1 MKKHLLFL
9 LACLF
14 LMTGTVMAKIVKGR
28 VIDSSDKEPIV
39 GASIFVKSTKQGT
52 ITDIEG
58 HFSLEIPDNVK
69 TITVSFVGMTTREV
83 AITPGEMTIEL
94 TAESQALDE
103 VVVVAYGTQKKSSI
117 TGAITQVRNEELL
130 KRPVTSV
137 TSALEGSTPG
147 ITVTGNYGSPGSDP
161 TVLIRGIGTVNG
173 STSPLYVIDG
183 VPYGG
188 NISDLNMEDIETMS
202 ILKDAASAALYGNRA
217 SNGVILITTK
227 KSKSERIQFN
237 FKTNQGWY
245 ERALPE
251 YERTNPFQFMEV
263 EYQNAANAFVHGGGD
278 RTDKQAILNAVNSTL
293 IPDRLYVNIFN
304 KPDDQLFTLDGKM
317 AADASIIDGYAG
329 DLDWFDQATRKGY
342 RSEYQFS
349 GSGATSK
356 SDYYFSLSYLD
367 ENGYMKDSGF
377 DRLTGRMAVNI
388 KPVKWLRAG
397 MSINAS
403 HQKFQNTSNGVGD
416 GSSSYSNPFYFC
428 RYMAPIYPVHSHY
441 TETGT
446 VYDNAGTPIQVNKGD
461 YVLDGAGNPQ
471 WDGGSY
477 IIYDQNGNP
486 QEVIT
491 RNQNRDRHVIWESEL
506 NDSRTIRNTL
516 NGIGY
521 LDLVLPYGFTATLKA
536 NVNTRNSDYY
546 KYENA
551 VIGDARGTVSEDG
564 SISGRNGALA
574 KTLYTYKNWTLQ
586 EQLRWNMTY
595 NDRHNIEVLLG
606 HENYSYRYDYTYTS
620 KTNEAFPNRYALSN
634 FSEMASISGY
644 KTRYRTESYLARV
657 QYGYDNRYNIEAS
670 FRRDGSSRFGKKHR
684 WGTFPSVSVAWR
696 ASQEKWFPKN
706 DYINDLKVRAGYGV
720 TGSQASVGN
729 YSYLASYNTSV
740 YPFGISSGNQTAL
753 VSSTLANPYI
763 HWEEVAQT
771 NIGFDASLF
780 NSRVMFSFDA
790 YLKET
795 RDMLVKASIPITS
808 GFEDTTTTY
817 TNAGKVR
824 NQGIEMSLH
833 TINLTGELGW
843 ETNLTATYNKN
854 KIKDLNSDVPY
865 YINQINNSYVT
876 MLAKDYPINV
886 FYGYVTDGIF
896 QNQSEVNT
904 HAVQPGAEPGD
915 IRFRDLNNDGV
926 INDSDRTVIGNPNPS
941 WLFSMNNSLSYKG
954 FELSVF
960 LQGIAGNKIYNAN
973 NIDNTGMAAAYNQ
986 TTDVLKRWQGE
997 GTSNSMPRAV
1007 FGDPNQNTRVS
1018 DRFVE
1023 NGSYLRLKNITLSYT
1038 FPKQWLQKAQIEN
1051 ARLSL
1056 SCENVATI
1064 TGYSGFDPEVGINGI
1079 DQNRYPISRT
1089 FSLGLNFNF

>member
-1 MKKHLLFL
+1 MQKYKMPISRLRMMVCLIGMLLPMCMF
-9 LACLF
+9 AQQITVQGVVKDQ
-14 LMTGTVMAKIVKGR
+14 TGETVI
-28 VIDSSDKEPIV
+28 
-39 GASIFVKSTKQGT
+39 GASVMEKGTTNGT
-52 ITDIEG
+52 ITGIDG
-58 HFSLEIPDNVK
+58 DFSLNMSPNGTLV
-69 TITVSFVGMTTREV
+69 VSFVGYKTQEV
-83 AITPGEMTIEL
+83 QVKGQKQLQVVLSEDAEM
-94 TAESQALDE
+94 LDE
-103 VVVVAYGTQKKSSI
+103 VVVIGYGTMKKSDL
-117 TGAITQVRNEELL
+117 TGAVSSIGN
-130 KRPVTSV
+130 KDIKDSPVSNLGQAIQGKISGV
-137 TSALEGSTPG
+137 QIVDAGKPG
-147 ITVTGNYGSPGSDP
+147 DNVSIK
-161 TVLIRGIGTVNG
+161 IRGLG
-173 STSPLYVIDG
+173 SINNCDPLVVIDG
-183 VPYGG
+183 VPTDLGL
-188 NISDLNMEDIETMS
+188 SSLNMADVERLDV
-202 ILKDAASAALYGNRA
+202 LKDASATAIYGSRGA
-217 SNGVILITTK
+217 NGVVMITTK
-227 KSKSERIQFN
+227 RGTEGKGKLAVSANYSF
-237 FKTNQGWY
+237 
-245 ERALPE
+245 
-251 YERTNPFQFMEV
+251 
-263 EYQNAANAFVHGGGD
+263 QNATNVPSL
-278 RTDKQAILNAVNSTL
+278 LNAAQYAELSNDMMVNSGRNPNPEWANPSELGAGTDWMDEL
-293 IPDRLYVNIFN
+293 LRTGVMQNYTVSYSGGNEKSHYYVSGGFLDQSGIVKSVNYRRFTFQSNSDAQVLKWLKFSNNITFS
-304 KPDDQLFTLDGKM
+304 
-317 AADASIIDGYAG
+317 AD
-329 DLDWFDQATRKGY
+329 TKK
-342 RSEYQFS
+342 S
-349 GSGATSK
+349 GS
-356 SDYYFSLSYLD
+356 Y
-367 ENGYMKDSGF
+367 
-377 DRLTGRMAVNI
+377 NI
-388 KPVKWLRAG
+388 
-397 MSINAS
+397 
-403 HQKFQNTSNGVGD
+403 GD
-416 GSSSYSNPFYFC
+416 
-428 RYMAPIYPVHSHY
+428 ALKALPIYPVK
-441 TETGT
+441 
-446 VYDNAGTPIQVNKGD
+446 N
-461 YVLDGAGNPQ
+461 
-471 WDGGSY
+471 
-477 IIYDQNGNP
+477 
-486 QEVIT
+486 
-491 RNQNRDRHVIWESEL
+491 
-506 NDSRTIRNTL
+506 
-516 NGIGY
+516 
-521 LDLVLPYGFTATLKA
+521 
-536 NVNTRNSDYY
+536 
-546 KYENA
+546 
-551 VIGDARGTVSEDG
+551 EDG
-564 SISGRNGALA
+564 SWSGPDGNSEWYGSTRNPIGPTELNKSQTDGYNFLANLTAELTFTKWLKFKSTFGYDAKFWFIDNFTPKYNWKPTPTEETSRYKSDNKSFTYLWDNYFLFDHTFAEKHRVGLMAGMSAQWNTNDYLNAQKNVFMFDNVHEMDNGEEMYAIGGNETEWALLSYMA
-574 KTLYTYKNWTLQ
+574 
-586 EQLRWNMTY
+586 R
-595 NDRHNIEVLLG
+595 V
-606 HENYSYRYDYTYTS
+606 NYSYEDRYLLTAT
-620 KTNEAFPNRYALSN
+620 
-634 FSEMASISGY
+634 I
-644 KTRYRTESYLARV
+644 
-657 QYGYDNRYNIEAS
+657 
-670 FRRDGSSRFGKKHR
+670 RRDGSSRFGKKHR

-960 LQGIAGNKIYNAN
+960 LQGIAGKKIYNAN

>member
-1 MKKHLLFL
+1 MQKYKMPISRLRMMVCLIGMLLPMCMF
-9 LACLF
+9 AQQITVQGVVKDQ
-14 LMTGTVMAKIVKGR
+14 TGETVI
-28 VIDSSDKEPIV
+28 
-39 GASIFVKSTKQGT
+39 GASVMEKGTTNGT
-52 ITDIEG
+52 ITGIDG
-58 HFSLEIPDNVK
+58 DFSLNMSPNGTLV
-69 TITVSFVGMTTREV
+69 VSFVGYKTQEV
-83 AITPGEMTIEL
+83 QVKGQKQLQVVLSEDAEM
-94 TAESQALDE
+94 LDE
-103 VVVVAYGTQKKSSI
+103 VVVIGYGTMKKSDL
-117 TGAITQVRNEELL
+117 TGAVSSIGN
-130 KRPVTSV
+130 KDIKDSPVSNLGQAIQGKISGV
-137 TSALEGSTPG
+137 QIVDAGKPG
-147 ITVTGNYGSPGSDP
+147 DNVSIK
-161 TVLIRGIGTVNG
+161 IRGLG
-173 STSPLYVIDG
+173 SINNCDPLVVIDG
-183 VPYGG
+183 VPTDLGL
-188 NISDLNMEDIETMS
+188 SSLNMADVERLDV
-202 ILKDAASAALYGNRA
+202 LKDASATAIYGSRGA
-217 SNGVILITTK
+217 NGVVMITTK
-227 KSKSERIQFN
+227 RGTEGKGKLAVSANYSF
-237 FKTNQGWY
+237 
-245 ERALPE
+245 
-251 YERTNPFQFMEV
+251 
-263 EYQNAANAFVHGGGD
+263 QNATNVPSL
-278 RTDKQAILNAVNSTL
+278 LNAAQYAELSNDMMVNSGRNPNPEWANPSELGAGTDWMDEL
-293 IPDRLYVNIFN
+293 LRTGVMQNYTVSYSGGNEKSHYYVSGGFLDQSGIVKSVNYRRFTFQSNSDAQVLKWLKFSNNITFS
-304 KPDDQLFTLDGKM
+304 
-317 AADASIIDGYAG
+317 AD
-329 DLDWFDQATRKGY
+329 TKK
-342 RSEYQFS
+342 S
-349 GSGATSK
+349 GS
-356 SDYYFSLSYLD
+356 Y
-367 ENGYMKDSGF
+367 
-377 DRLTGRMAVNI
+377 NI
-388 KPVKWLRAG
+388 
-397 MSINAS
+397 
-403 HQKFQNTSNGVGD
+403 GD
-416 GSSSYSNPFYFC
+416 
-428 RYMAPIYPVHSHY
+428 ALKALPIYPVK
-441 TETGT
+441 
-446 VYDNAGTPIQVNKGD
+446 N
-461 YVLDGAGNPQ
+461 
-471 WDGGSY
+471 
-477 IIYDQNGNP
+477 
-486 QEVIT
+486 
-491 RNQNRDRHVIWESEL
+491 
-506 NDSRTIRNTL
+506 
-516 NGIGY
+516 
-521 LDLVLPYGFTATLKA
+521 
-536 NVNTRNSDYY
+536 
-546 KYENA
+546 
-551 VIGDARGTVSEDG
+551 EDG
-564 SISGRNGALA
+564 SWSGPDGNSEWYGSTRNPIGPTELNKSQTDGYNFLANLTAELTFTKWLKFKSTFGYDAKFWFIDNFTPKYNWKPTPTEETSRYKSDNKSFTYLWDNYFLFDHTFSEKHRVGLMAGMSAQWNTNDYLNAQKNVFMFDNVHEMDNGEEMYAVGGNETEWALLSYMA
-574 KTLYTYKNWTLQ
+574 
-586 EQLRWNMTY
+586 R
-595 NDRHNIEVLLG
+595 V
-606 HENYSYRYDYTYTS
+606 NYSYEDRYLLTAT
-620 KTNEAFPNRYALSN
+620 
-634 FSEMASISGY
+634 I
-644 KTRYRTESYLARV
+644 
-657 QYGYDNRYNIEAS
+657 
-670 FRRDGSSRFGKKHR
+670 RRDGSSRFGKKHR

>member
-1 MKKHLLFL
+1 MQKYKMPISRLRMMVCLIGMLLPMCMF
-9 LACLF
+9 AQQITVQGVVKDQ
-14 LMTGTVMAKIVKGR
+14 TGETVI
-28 VIDSSDKEPIV
+28 
-39 GASIFVKSTKQGT
+39 GASVMEKGTTNGT
-52 ITDIEG
+52 ITGIDG
-58 HFSLEIPDNVK
+58 DFSLNMSPNGTLV
-69 TITVSFVGMTTREV
+69 VSFVGYKTQEV
-83 AITPGEMTIEL
+83 QVKGQKQLQVVLSEDAEM
-94 TAESQALDE
+94 LDE
-103 VVVVAYGTQKKSSI
+103 VVVIGYGTMKKSDL
-117 TGAITQVRNEELL
+117 TGAVSSIGN
-130 KRPVTSV
+130 KDIKDSPVSNLGQAIQGKISGV
-137 TSALEGSTPG
+137 QIVDAGKPG
-147 ITVTGNYGSPGSDP
+147 DNVSIK
-161 TVLIRGIGTVNG
+161 IRGLG
-173 STSPLYVIDG
+173 SINNCDPLVVIDG
-183 VPYGG
+183 VPTDLGL
-188 NISDLNMEDIETMS
+188 SSLNMADVERLDV
-202 ILKDAASAALYGNRA
+202 LKDASATAIYGSRGA
-217 SNGVILITTK
+217 NGVVMITTK
-227 KSKSERIQFN
+227 RGTEGKGKLAVSANYSF
-237 FKTNQGWY
+237 
-245 ERALPE
+245 
-251 YERTNPFQFMEV
+251 
-263 EYQNAANAFVHGGGD
+263 QNATNVPSL
-278 RTDKQAILNAVNSTL
+278 LNAAQYAELSNDMMVNSGRNPNPEWANPSELGAGTDWMDEL
-293 IPDRLYVNIFN
+293 LRTGVMQNYTVSYSGGNEKSHYYVSGGFLDQSGIVKSVNYRRFTFQSNSDAQVLKWLKFSNNITFS
-304 KPDDQLFTLDGKM
+304 
-317 AADASIIDGYAG
+317 AD
-329 DLDWFDQATRKGY
+329 TKK
-342 RSEYQFS
+342 S
-349 GSGATSK
+349 GS
-356 SDYYFSLSYLD
+356 Y
-367 ENGYMKDSGF
+367 
-377 DRLTGRMAVNI
+377 NI
-388 KPVKWLRAG
+388 
-397 MSINAS
+397 
-403 HQKFQNTSNGVGD
+403 GD
-416 GSSSYSNPFYFC
+416 
-428 RYMAPIYPVHSHY
+428 ALKALPIYPVK
-441 TETGT
+441 
-446 VYDNAGTPIQVNKGD
+446 N
-461 YVLDGAGNPQ
+461 
-471 WDGGSY
+471 
-477 IIYDQNGNP
+477 
-486 QEVIT
+486 
-491 RNQNRDRHVIWESEL
+491 
-506 NDSRTIRNTL
+506 
-516 NGIGY
+516 
-521 LDLVLPYGFTATLKA
+521 
-536 NVNTRNSDYY
+536 
-546 KYENA
+546 
-551 VIGDARGTVSEDG
+551 EDG
-564 SISGRNGALA
+564 SWSGPDGNSEWYGSTRNPIGPTELNKSQTDGYNFLANLTAELTFTKWLKFKSTFGYDAKFWFIDNFTPKYNWKPTPTEETSRYKSDNKSFTYLWDNYFLFDHTFAGKHRVGLMAGMSAQWNTNDYLNAQKNVFMFDNVHEMDNGEEMYAIGGNETEWALLSYMA
-574 KTLYTYKNWTLQ
+574 
-586 EQLRWNMTY
+586 R
-595 NDRHNIEVLLG
+595 V
-606 HENYSYRYDYTYTS
+606 NYSYEDRYLLTAT
-620 KTNEAFPNRYALSN
+620 
-634 FSEMASISGY
+634 I
-644 KTRYRTESYLARV
+644 
-657 QYGYDNRYNIEAS
+657 
-670 FRRDGSSRFGKKHR
+670 RRDGSSRFGKKHR

>member
-1 MKKHLLFL
+1 MQKYKMPISRLRMMVCLIGMLLPMCMF
-9 LACLF
+9 AQQITVQGVVKDQ
-14 LMTGTVMAKIVKGR
+14 TGETVI
-28 VIDSSDKEPIV
+28 
-39 GASIFVKSTKQGT
+39 GASVMEKGTTNGT
-52 ITDIEG
+52 ITGIDG
-58 HFSLEIPDNVK
+58 DFSLNMSPNGTLV
-69 TITVSFVGMTTREV
+69 VSFVGYKTQEV
-83 AITPGEMTIEL
+83 QVKGQKQLQVVLSEDAEM
-94 TAESQALDE
+94 LDE
-103 VVVVAYGTQKKSSI
+103 VVVIGYGTMKKSDL
-117 TGAITQVRNEELL
+117 TGAVSSIGN
-130 KRPVTSV
+130 KDIKDSPVSNLGQAIQGKISGV
-137 TSALEGSTPG
+137 QIVDAGKPG
-147 ITVTGNYGSPGSDP
+147 DNVSIK
-161 TVLIRGIGTVNG
+161 IRGLG
-173 STSPLYVIDG
+173 SINNCDPLVVIDG
-183 VPYGG
+183 VPTDLGL
-188 NISDLNMEDIETMS
+188 SSLNMADVERLDV
-202 ILKDAASAALYGNRA
+202 LKDASATAIYGSRGA
-217 SNGVILITTK
+217 NGVVMITTK
-227 KSKSERIQFN
+227 RGTEGKGKLAVSANYSF
-237 FKTNQGWY
+237 
-245 ERALPE
+245 
-251 YERTNPFQFMEV
+251 
-263 EYQNAANAFVHGGGD
+263 QNATNVPSL
-278 RTDKQAILNAVNSTL
+278 LNAAQYAELSNDMMVNSGRNPNPEWANPSELGAGTDWMDEL
-293 IPDRLYVNIFN
+293 LRTGVMQNYTVSYSGGNEKSHYYVSGGFLDQSGIVKSVNYRRFTFQSNSDAQVLKWLKFSNNITFS
-304 KPDDQLFTLDGKM
+304 
-317 AADASIIDGYAG
+317 AD
-329 DLDWFDQATRKGY
+329 TKK
-342 RSEYQFS
+342 S
-349 GSGATSK
+349 GS
-356 SDYYFSLSYLD
+356 Y
-367 ENGYMKDSGF
+367 
-377 DRLTGRMAVNI
+377 NI
-388 KPVKWLRAG
+388 
-397 MSINAS
+397 
-403 HQKFQNTSNGVGD
+403 GD
-416 GSSSYSNPFYFC
+416 
-428 RYMAPIYPVHSHY
+428 ALKALPIYPVK
-441 TETGT
+441 
-446 VYDNAGTPIQVNKGD
+446 N
-461 YVLDGAGNPQ
+461 
-471 WDGGSY
+471 
-477 IIYDQNGNP
+477 
-486 QEVIT
+486 
-491 RNQNRDRHVIWESEL
+491 
-506 NDSRTIRNTL
+506 
-516 NGIGY
+516 
-521 LDLVLPYGFTATLKA
+521 
-536 NVNTRNSDYY
+536 
-546 KYENA
+546 
-551 VIGDARGTVSEDG
+551 EDG
-564 SISGRNGALA
+564 SWSGPDGNSEWYGSTRNPIGPTELNKSQTDGYNFLANLTAELTFTKWLKFKSTFGYDAKFWFIDNFTPKYNWKPTPTEETSRYKSDNKSFTYLWDNYFLFDHTFAEKHRVGLMAGMSAQWNTNDYLNAQKNVFMFDNVHEMDNGEEMYAIGGNETEWALLSYMA
-574 KTLYTYKNWTLQ
+574 
-586 EQLRWNMTY
+586 R
-595 NDRHNIEVLLG
+595 V
-606 HENYSYRYDYTYTS
+606 NYSYEDRYLLTAT
-620 KTNEAFPNRYALSN
+620 
-634 FSEMASISGY
+634 I
-644 KTRYRTESYLARV
+644 
-657 QYGYDNRYNIEAS
+657 
-670 FRRDGSSRFGKKHR
+670 RRDGSSRFGKKHR

-843 ETNLTATYNKN
+843 ETNLTATYNMN

>member
-1 MKKHLLFL
+1 MQKYKMPISRLRMMVCLIGMLLPMCMF
-9 LACLF
+9 AQQITVQGVVKDQ
-14 LMTGTVMAKIVKGR
+14 TGETVI
-28 VIDSSDKEPIV
+28 
-39 GASIFVKSTKQGT
+39 GASVMEKGTTNGT
-52 ITDIEG
+52 ITGIDG
-58 HFSLEIPDNVK
+58 DFSLNMSPNGTLV
-69 TITVSFVGMTTREV
+69 VSFVGYKTQEV
-83 AITPGEMTIEL
+83 QVKGQKQLQVVLSEDAEM
-94 TAESQALDE
+94 LDE
-103 VVVVAYGTQKKSSI
+103 VVVIGYGTMKKSDL
-117 TGAITQVRNEELL
+117 TGAVSSIGN
-130 KRPVTSV
+130 KDIKDSPVSNLGQAIQGKISGV
-137 TSALEGSTPG
+137 QIVDAGKPG
-147 ITVTGNYGSPGSDP
+147 DNVSIK
-161 TVLIRGIGTVNG
+161 IRGLG
-173 STSPLYVIDG
+173 SINNCDPLVVIDG
-183 VPYGG
+183 VPTDLGL
-188 NISDLNMEDIETMS
+188 SSLNMADVERLDV
-202 ILKDAASAALYGNRA
+202 LKDASATAIYGSRGA
-217 SNGVILITTK
+217 NGVVMITTK
-227 KSKSERIQFN
+227 RGTEGKGKLAVSANYSF
-237 FKTNQGWY
+237 
-245 ERALPE
+245 
-251 YERTNPFQFMEV
+251 
-263 EYQNAANAFVHGGGD
+263 QNATNVPSL
-278 RTDKQAILNAVNSTL
+278 LNAAQYAELSNDMMVNSGRNPNPEWANPSELGAGTDWMYEL
-293 IPDRLYVNIFN
+293 LRTGVMQNYTVSYSGGNEKSHYYVSGGFLDQSGIVKSVNYRRFTFQSNSDAQVLKWLKFSNNITFS
-304 KPDDQLFTLDGKM
+304 
-317 AADASIIDGYAG
+317 AD
-329 DLDWFDQATRKGY
+329 TKK
-342 RSEYQFS
+342 S
-349 GSGATSK
+349 GS
-356 SDYYFSLSYLD
+356 Y
-367 ENGYMKDSGF
+367 
-377 DRLTGRMAVNI
+377 NI
-388 KPVKWLRAG
+388 
-397 MSINAS
+397 
-403 HQKFQNTSNGVGD
+403 GD
-416 GSSSYSNPFYFC
+416 
-428 RYMAPIYPVHSHY
+428 ALKALPIYPVK
-441 TETGT
+441 
-446 VYDNAGTPIQVNKGD
+446 N
-461 YVLDGAGNPQ
+461 
-471 WDGGSY
+471 
-477 IIYDQNGNP
+477 
-486 QEVIT
+486 
-491 RNQNRDRHVIWESEL
+491 
-506 NDSRTIRNTL
+506 
-516 NGIGY
+516 
-521 LDLVLPYGFTATLKA
+521 
-536 NVNTRNSDYY
+536 
-546 KYENA
+546 
-551 VIGDARGTVSEDG
+551 EDG
-564 SISGRNGALA
+564 SWSGPDGNSEWYGSTRNPIGPTELNKSQTDGYNFLANLTAELTFTKWLKFKSTFGYDAKFWFIDNFTPKYNWKPTPTEETSRYKSDNKSFTYLWDNYFLFDHTFAEKHRVGLMAGMSAQWNTNDYLNAQKNVFMFDNVHEMDNGEEMYAIGGNETEWALLSYMA
-574 KTLYTYKNWTLQ
+574 
-586 EQLRWNMTY
+586 R
-595 NDRHNIEVLLG
+595 V
-606 HENYSYRYDYTYTS
+606 NYSYEDRYLLTAT
-620 KTNEAFPNRYALSN
+620 
-634 FSEMASISGY
+634 I
-644 KTRYRTESYLARV
+644 
-657 QYGYDNRYNIEAS
+657 
-670 FRRDGSSRFGKKHR
+670 RRDGSSRFGKKHR

-780 NSRVMFSFDA
+780 NSRVMFSVDA

>member
-1 MKKHLLFL
+1 MQKYKMPISRLRMMVCLIGMLLPMCMF
-9 LACLF
+9 AQQITVQGVVKDQ
-14 LMTGTVMAKIVKGR
+14 TGETVI
-28 VIDSSDKEPIV
+28 
-39 GASIFVKSTKQGT
+39 GASVMEKGTTNGT
-52 ITDIEG
+52 ITGIDG
-58 HFSLEIPDNVK
+58 DFSLNMSPNGTLV
-69 TITVSFVGMTTREV
+69 VSFVGYKTQEV
-83 AITPGEMTIEL
+83 QVKGQKQLQVVLSEDAEM
-94 TAESQALDE
+94 LDE
-103 VVVVAYGTQKKSSI
+103 VVVIGYGTMKKSDL
-117 TGAITQVRNEELL
+117 TGAVSSIGN
-130 KRPVTSV
+130 KDIKDSPVSNLGQAIQGKISGV
-137 TSALEGSTPG
+137 QIVDAGKPG
-147 ITVTGNYGSPGSDP
+147 DNVSIK
-161 TVLIRGIGTVNG
+161 IRGLG
-173 STSPLYVIDG
+173 SINNCDPLVVIDG
-183 VPYGG
+183 VPTDLGL
-188 NISDLNMEDIETMS
+188 SSLNMADVERLDV
-202 ILKDAASAALYGNRA
+202 LKDASATAIYGSRGA
-217 SNGVILITTK
+217 NGVVMITTK
-227 KSKSERIQFN
+227 RGTEGKGKLAVSANYSF
-237 FKTNQGWY
+237 
-245 ERALPE
+245 
-251 YERTNPFQFMEV
+251 
-263 EYQNAANAFVHGGGD
+263 QNATNVPSL
-278 RTDKQAILNAVNSTL
+278 LNAAQYAELSNDMMVNSGRNPNPEWANPSELGAGTDWMDEL
-293 IPDRLYVNIFN
+293 LRTGVMQNYTVSYSGGNEKSHYYVSGGFLDQSGIVKSVNYRRFTFQSNSDAQVLKWLKFSNNITFS
-304 KPDDQLFTLDGKM
+304 
-317 AADASIIDGYAG
+317 AD
-329 DLDWFDQATRKGY
+329 TKK
-342 RSEYQFS
+342 S
-349 GSGATSK
+349 GS
-356 SDYYFSLSYLD
+356 Y
-367 ENGYMKDSGF
+367 
-377 DRLTGRMAVNI
+377 NI
-388 KPVKWLRAG
+388 
-397 MSINAS
+397 
-403 HQKFQNTSNGVGD
+403 GD
-416 GSSSYSNPFYFC
+416 
-428 RYMAPIYPVHSHY
+428 ALKALPIYPVK
-441 TETGT
+441 
-446 VYDNAGTPIQVNKGD
+446 N
-461 YVLDGAGNPQ
+461 
-471 WDGGSY
+471 
-477 IIYDQNGNP
+477 
-486 QEVIT
+486 
-491 RNQNRDRHVIWESEL
+491 
-506 NDSRTIRNTL
+506 
-516 NGIGY
+516 
-521 LDLVLPYGFTATLKA
+521 
-536 NVNTRNSDYY
+536 
-546 KYENA
+546 
-551 VIGDARGTVSEDG
+551 EDG
-564 SISGRNGALA
+564 SWSGPDGNSEWYGSTRNPIGPTELNKSQTDGYNFLANLTAELTFTKWLKFKSTFGYDAKFWFIDNFTPKYNWKPTPTEETSRYKSDNKSFTYLWDNYFLFDHTFAEKHRVGLMAGMSAQWNTNDYLNAQKNVFMFDNVHEMDNGEEMYAIGGNETEWALLSYMA
-574 KTLYTYKNWTLQ
+574 
-586 EQLRWNMTY
+586 R
-595 NDRHNIEVLLG
+595 V
-606 HENYSYRYDYTYTS
+606 NYSYEDRYLLTAT
-620 KTNEAFPNRYALSN
+620 
-634 FSEMASISGY
+634 I
-644 KTRYRTESYLARV
+644 
-657 QYGYDNRYNIEAS
+657 
-670 FRRDGSSRFGKKHR
+670 RRDGSSRFGKKHR

-780 NSRVMFSFDA
+780 NSRVMFSFDV

-1038 FPKQWLQKAQIEN
+1038 FPKQWLQKTQIEN

>member
-1 MKKHLLFL
+1 MQKYKMPISRLRMMVCLIGMLLPMCIF
-9 LACLF
+9 AQQITVQGVVKDQ
-14 LMTGTVMAKIVKGR
+14 TGETVI
-28 VIDSSDKEPIV
+28 
-39 GASIFVKSTKQGT
+39 GASVMEKGTTNGT
-52 ITDIEG
+52 ITGIDG
-58 HFSLEIPDNVK
+58 DFSLNMSSNGTLV
-69 TITVSFVGMTTREV
+69 VSFVGYKTQEV
-83 AITPGEMTIEL
+83 QVKGQKQLQVVLSEDAEM
-94 TAESQALDE
+94 LDE
-103 VVVVAYGTQKKSSI
+103 VVVIGYGTMKKSDL
-117 TGAITQVRNEELL
+117 TGAVSSIGN
-130 KRPVTSV
+130 KDIKDSPVSNLGQAIQGKISGV
-137 TSALEGSTPG
+137 QIVDAGKPG
-147 ITVTGNYGSPGSDP
+147 DNVSIK
-161 TVLIRGIGTVNG
+161 IRGLG
-173 STSPLYVIDG
+173 SINNCDPLVVIDG
-183 VPYGG
+183 VPTDLGL
-188 NISDLNMEDIETMS
+188 SSLNMADVERLDV
-202 ILKDAASAALYGNRA
+202 LKDASATAIYGSRGA
-217 SNGVILITTK
+217 NGVVMITTK
-227 KSKSERIQFN
+227 RGTEGKGKLAVSANYSF
-237 FKTNQGWY
+237 
-245 ERALPE
+245 
-251 YERTNPFQFMEV
+251 
-263 EYQNAANAFVHGGGD
+263 QNATNVPSL
-278 RTDKQAILNAVNSTL
+278 LNAAQYAELSNDMMVNSGRNPNPEWANPSELGAGTDWMDEL
-293 IPDRLYVNIFN
+293 LRTGVMQNYTVSYSGGNEKSHYYVSGGFLDQSGIVKSVNYRRFTFQSNSDAQVLKWLKFSNNITFS
-304 KPDDQLFTLDGKM
+304 
-317 AADASIIDGYAG
+317 AD
-329 DLDWFDQATRKGY
+329 TKK
-342 RSEYQFS
+342 S
-349 GSGATSK
+349 GS
-356 SDYYFSLSYLD
+356 Y
-367 ENGYMKDSGF
+367 
-377 DRLTGRMAVNI
+377 NI
-388 KPVKWLRAG
+388 
-397 MSINAS
+397 
-403 HQKFQNTSNGVGD
+403 GD
-416 GSSSYSNPFYFC
+416 
-428 RYMAPIYPVHSHY
+428 ALKALPIYPVK
-441 TETGT
+441 
-446 VYDNAGTPIQVNKGD
+446 N
-461 YVLDGAGNPQ
+461 
-471 WDGGSY
+471 
-477 IIYDQNGNP
+477 
-486 QEVIT
+486 
-491 RNQNRDRHVIWESEL
+491 
-506 NDSRTIRNTL
+506 
-516 NGIGY
+516 
-521 LDLVLPYGFTATLKA
+521 
-536 NVNTRNSDYY
+536 
-546 KYENA
+546 
-551 VIGDARGTVSEDG
+551 EDG
-564 SISGRNGALA
+564 SWSGPDGNSEWSGSTRNPIGPTELNKSQTDGYNFLANLTAELTFTKWLKFKSTFGYDAKFWFIDNFTPKYNWKPTPTEETSRYKSDNKSFTYLWDNYFLFDHTFAEKHRVGLMAGMSAQWNTNDYLNAQKNVFMFDNVHEMDNGEEMYAIGGNETEWALLSYMA
-574 KTLYTYKNWTLQ
+574 
-586 EQLRWNMTY
+586 R
-595 NDRHNIEVLLG
+595 V
-606 HENYSYRYDYTYTS
+606 NYSYEDRYLLTAT
-620 KTNEAFPNRYALSN
+620 
-634 FSEMASISGY
+634 I
-644 KTRYRTESYLARV
+644 
-657 QYGYDNRYNIEAS
+657 
-670 FRRDGSSRFGKKHR
+670 RRDGSSRFGKKHR

>member
-1 MKKHLLFL
+1 MQKYKMPISRLRMMVCLIGMLLPMCIF
-9 LACLF
+9 AQQITVQGVVKDQ
-14 LMTGTVMAKIVKGR
+14 TGETVI
-28 VIDSSDKEPIV
+28 
-39 GASIFVKSTKQGT
+39 GASVMEKGTTNGT
-52 ITDIEG
+52 ITGIDG
-58 HFSLEIPDNVK
+58 DFSLNMSSNGTLV
-69 TITVSFVGMTTREV
+69 VSFVGYKTQEV
-83 AITPGEMTIEL
+83 QVKGQKQLQVVLSEDAEM
-94 TAESQALDE
+94 LDE
-103 VVVVAYGTQKKSSI
+103 VVVIGYGTMKKSDL
-117 TGAITQVRNEELL
+117 TGAVSSIGN
-130 KRPVTSV
+130 KDIKDSPVSNLGQAIQGKISGV
-137 TSALEGSTPG
+137 QIVDAGKPG
-147 ITVTGNYGSPGSDP
+147 DNVSIK
-161 TVLIRGIGTVNG
+161 IRGLG
-173 STSPLYVIDG
+173 SINNCDPLVVIDG
-183 VPYGG
+183 VPTDLGL
-188 NISDLNMEDIETMS
+188 SSLNMADVERLDV
-202 ILKDAASAALYGNRA
+202 LKDASATAIYGSRGA
-217 SNGVILITTK
+217 NGVVMITTK
-227 KSKSERIQFN
+227 RGTEGKGKLAVSANYSF
-237 FKTNQGWY
+237 
-245 ERALPE
+245 
-251 YERTNPFQFMEV
+251 
-263 EYQNAANAFVHGGGD
+263 QNATNVPSL
-278 RTDKQAILNAVNSTL
+278 LNAAQYAELSNDMMVNSGRNPNPEWANPSELGAGTDWMDEL
-293 IPDRLYVNIFN
+293 LRTGVMQNYTVSYSGGNEKSHYYVSGGFLDQSGIVKSVNYRRFTFQSNSDAQVLKWLKFSNNITFS
-304 KPDDQLFTLDGKM
+304 
-317 AADASIIDGYAG
+317 AD
-329 DLDWFDQATRKGY
+329 TKK
-342 RSEYQFS
+342 S
-349 GSGATSK
+349 GS
-356 SDYYFSLSYLD
+356 Y
-367 ENGYMKDSGF
+367 
-377 DRLTGRMAVNI
+377 NI
-388 KPVKWLRAG
+388 
-397 MSINAS
+397 
-403 HQKFQNTSNGVGD
+403 GD
-416 GSSSYSNPFYFC
+416 
-428 RYMAPIYPVHSHY
+428 ALKALPIYPVK
-441 TETGT
+441 
-446 VYDNAGTPIQVNKGD
+446 N
-461 YVLDGAGNPQ
+461 
-471 WDGGSY
+471 
-477 IIYDQNGNP
+477 
-486 QEVIT
+486 
-491 RNQNRDRHVIWESEL
+491 
-506 NDSRTIRNTL
+506 
-516 NGIGY
+516 
-521 LDLVLPYGFTATLKA
+521 
-536 NVNTRNSDYY
+536 
-546 KYENA
+546 
-551 VIGDARGTVSEDG
+551 EDG
-564 SISGRNGALA
+564 SWSGPDGNSEWYGSTRNPIGPTELNKSQTDGYNFLANLTAELTFTKWLKFKSTFGYDAKFWFIDNFTPKYNWKPTPTEETSRYKSDNKSFTYLWDNYFLFDHTFAEKHRVGLMAGMSAQWNTNDYLNAQKNVFMFDNVHEMDNGEEMYAIGGNETEWALLSYMA
-574 KTLYTYKNWTLQ
+574 
-586 EQLRWNMTY
+586 R
-595 NDRHNIEVLLG
+595 V
-606 HENYSYRYDYTYTS
+606 NYSYEDRYLLTAT
-620 KTNEAFPNRYALSN
+620 
-634 FSEMASISGY
+634 I
-644 KTRYRTESYLARV
+644 
-657 QYGYDNRYNIEAS
+657 
-670 FRRDGSSRFGKKHR
+670 RRDGSSRFGKKHR

-904 HAVQPGAEPGD
+904 HAVQPGAELGD

>member
-1 MKKHLLFL
+1 MQKYKMPISRLRMMVCLIGLLLPMCMF
-9 LACLF
+9 AQQITVQGVVKDQ
-14 LMTGTVMAKIVKGR
+14 TGETVI
-28 VIDSSDKEPIV
+28 
-39 GASIFVKSTKQGT
+39 GASVMEKGTTNGT
-52 ITDIEG
+52 ITGIDG
-58 HFSLEIPDNVK
+58 DFSLNMSSNGTLV
-69 TITVSFVGMTTREV
+69 VSFVGYKTQEV
-83 AITPGEMTIEL
+83 QVKGQKQLQVVLSEDAEM
-94 TAESQALDE
+94 LDE
-103 VVVVAYGTQKKSSI
+103 VVVIGYGTMKKSDL
-117 TGAITQVRNEELL
+117 TGAVSSIGN
-130 KRPVTSV
+130 KDIKDSPVSNLGQAIQGKISGV
-137 TSALEGSTPG
+137 QIVDAGKPG
-147 ITVTGNYGSPGSDP
+147 DNVSIK
-161 TVLIRGIGTVNG
+161 IRGLG
-173 STSPLYVIDG
+173 SINNCDPLVVIDG
-183 VPYGG
+183 VPTDLGL
-188 NISDLNMEDIETMS
+188 SSLNMADVERLDV
-202 ILKDAASAALYGNRA
+202 LKDASATAIYGSRGA
-217 SNGVILITTK
+217 NGVVMITTK
-227 KSKSERIQFN
+227 RGTEGKGKLAVSANYSF
-237 FKTNQGWY
+237 
-245 ERALPE
+245 
-251 YERTNPFQFMEV
+251 
-263 EYQNAANAFVHGGGD
+263 QNATNVPSL
-278 RTDKQAILNAVNSTL
+278 LNAAQYAELSNDMMVNSGRNPNPEWANPSELGAGTDWMDEL
-293 IPDRLYVNIFN
+293 LRTGVMQNYTVSYSGGNEKSHYYVSGGFLDQSGIVKSVNYRRFTFQSNSDAQVLKWLKFSNNITFS
-304 KPDDQLFTLDGKM
+304 
-317 AADASIIDGYAG
+317 AD
-329 DLDWFDQATRKGY
+329 TKK
-342 RSEYQFS
+342 S
-349 GSGATSK
+349 GS
-356 SDYYFSLSYLD
+356 Y
-367 ENGYMKDSGF
+367 
-377 DRLTGRMAVNI
+377 NI
-388 KPVKWLRAG
+388 
-397 MSINAS
+397 
-403 HQKFQNTSNGVGD
+403 GD
-416 GSSSYSNPFYFC
+416 
-428 RYMAPIYPVHSHY
+428 ALKALPIYPVK
-441 TETGT
+441 
-446 VYDNAGTPIQVNKGD
+446 N
-461 YVLDGAGNPQ
+461 
-471 WDGGSY
+471 
-477 IIYDQNGNP
+477 
-486 QEVIT
+486 
-491 RNQNRDRHVIWESEL
+491 
-506 NDSRTIRNTL
+506 
-516 NGIGY
+516 
-521 LDLVLPYGFTATLKA
+521 
-536 NVNTRNSDYY
+536 
-546 KYENA
+546 
-551 VIGDARGTVSEDG
+551 EDG
-564 SISGRNGALA
+564 SWSGPDGNSEWYGSTRNPIGPTELNKSQTDGYNFLANLTAELTFTKWLKFKSTFGYDAKFWFIDNFTPKYNWKPTPTEETSRYKSDNKSFTYLWDNYFLFDHTFAEKHRVGLMAGMSAQWNTNDYLNAQKNVFMFDNVHEMDNGEEMYAIGGNETEWALLSYMA
-574 KTLYTYKNWTLQ
+574 
-586 EQLRWNMTY
+586 R
-595 NDRHNIEVLLG
+595 V
-606 HENYSYRYDYTYTS
+606 NYSYEDRYLLTAT
-620 KTNEAFPNRYALSN
+620 
-634 FSEMASISGY
+634 I
-644 KTRYRTESYLARV
+644 
-657 QYGYDNRYNIEAS
+657 
-670 FRRDGSSRFGKKHR
+670 RRDGSSRFGKKHR

>member
-1 MKKHLLFL
+1 MQKYKMPISRLRMMVCLIGMLLPMCMF
-9 LACLF
+9 AQQITVQGVVKDQ
-14 LMTGTVMAKIVKGR
+14 TGETVI
-28 VIDSSDKEPIV
+28 
-39 GASIFVKSTKQGT
+39 GASVMEKGTTNGT
-52 ITDIEG
+52 ITGIDG
-58 HFSLEIPDNVK
+58 DFSLNMSPNGTLV
-69 TITVSFVGMTTREV
+69 VSFVGYKTQEV
-83 AITPGEMTIEL
+83 QVKGQKQLQVVLSEDAEM
-94 TAESQALDE
+94 LDE
-103 VVVVAYGTQKKSSI
+103 VVVIGYGTMKKSDL
-117 TGAITQVRNEELL
+117 TGAVSSIGN
-130 KRPVTSV
+130 KDIKDSPVSNLGQAIQGKISGV
-137 TSALEGSTPG
+137 QIVDAGKPG
-147 ITVTGNYGSPGSDP
+147 DNVSIK
-161 TVLIRGIGTVNG
+161 IRGLG
-173 STSPLYVIDG
+173 SINNCDPLVVIDG
-183 VPYGG
+183 VPTDLGL
-188 NISDLNMEDIETMS
+188 SSLNMADVERLDV
-202 ILKDAASAALYGNRA
+202 LKDASATAIYGSRGA
-217 SNGVILITTK
+217 NGVVMITTK
-227 KSKSERIQFN
+227 RGTEGKGKLAVSANYSF
-237 FKTNQGWY
+237 
-245 ERALPE
+245 
-251 YERTNPFQFMEV
+251 
-263 EYQNAANAFVHGGGD
+263 QNATNVPSL
-278 RTDKQAILNAVNSTL
+278 LNAAQYAELSNDMMVNSGRNPNPEWANPSELGAGTDWMDEL
-293 IPDRLYVNIFN
+293 LRTGVMQNYTVSYSGGNEKSHYYVSGGFLDQSGIVKSVNYRRFTFQSNSDAQVLKWLKFSNNITFS
-304 KPDDQLFTLDGKM
+304 
-317 AADASIIDGYAG
+317 AD
-329 DLDWFDQATRKGY
+329 TKK
-342 RSEYQFS
+342 S
-349 GSGATSK
+349 GS
-356 SDYYFSLSYLD
+356 Y
-367 ENGYMKDSGF
+367 
-377 DRLTGRMAVNI
+377 NI
-388 KPVKWLRAG
+388 
-397 MSINAS
+397 
-403 HQKFQNTSNGVGD
+403 GD
-416 GSSSYSNPFYFC
+416 
-428 RYMAPIYPVHSHY
+428 ALKALPIYPVK
-441 TETGT
+441 
-446 VYDNAGTPIQVNKGD
+446 N
-461 YVLDGAGNPQ
+461 
-471 WDGGSY
+471 
-477 IIYDQNGNP
+477 
-486 QEVIT
+486 
-491 RNQNRDRHVIWESEL
+491 
-506 NDSRTIRNTL
+506 
-516 NGIGY
+516 
-521 LDLVLPYGFTATLKA
+521 
-536 NVNTRNSDYY
+536 
-546 KYENA
+546 
-551 VIGDARGTVSEDG
+551 EDG
-564 SISGRNGALA
+564 SWSGPDGNSEWYGSTRNPIGPTELIKSQTDGYNFLANLTAELTFTKWLKFKSTFGYDAKFWFIDNFTPKYNWKPTPTEETSRYKSDNKSFTYLWDNYFLFDHTFAEKHRVGLMAGMSAQWNTNDYLNAQKNVFMFDNVHEMDNGEEMYAIGGNETEWALLSYMA
-574 KTLYTYKNWTLQ
+574 
-586 EQLRWNMTY
+586 R
-595 NDRHNIEVLLG
+595 V
-606 HENYSYRYDYTYTS
+606 NYSYEDRYLLTAT
-620 KTNEAFPNRYALSN
+620 
-634 FSEMASISGY
+634 I
-644 KTRYRTESYLARV
+644 
-657 QYGYDNRYNIEAS
+657 
-670 FRRDGSSRFGKKHR
+670 RRDGSSRFGKKHR

-876 MLAKDYPINV
+876 MLTKDYPINV

>member
-1 MKKHLLFL
+1 MQKYKMPIGRLRMMVCLIGMLLPMCMF
-9 LACLF
+9 AQQITVQGVVKDQ
-14 LMTGTVMAKIVKGR
+14 TGETVI
-28 VIDSSDKEPIV
+28 
-39 GASIFVKSTKQGT
+39 GASVMEKGTTNGT
-52 ITDIEG
+52 ITGIDG
-58 HFSLEIPDNVK
+58 DFSLNMSPNGTLV
-69 TITVSFVGMTTREV
+69 VSFVGYKTQEV
-83 AITPGEMTIEL
+83 QVKGQKQKQLQVVLSEDAEM
-94 TAESQALDE
+94 LDE
-103 VVVVAYGTQKKSSI
+103 VVVIGYGTMKKSDL
-117 TGAITQVRNEELL
+117 TGAVSSIGN
-130 KRPVTSV
+130 KDIKDSPVSNLGQAIQGKISGV
-137 TSALEGSTPG
+137 QIVDAGKPG
-147 ITVTGNYGSPGSDP
+147 DNVSIK
-161 TVLIRGIGTVNG
+161 IRGLG
-173 STSPLYVIDG
+173 SINNCDPLVVIDG
-183 VPYGG
+183 VPTDLGL
-188 NISDLNMEDIETMS
+188 SSLNMADVERLDV
-202 ILKDAASAALYGNRA
+202 LKDASATAIYGSRGA
-217 SNGVILITTK
+217 NGVVMITTK
-227 KSKSERIQFN
+227 RGTEGKGKLAVSANYSFQN
-237 FKTNQGWY
+237 ATNVPSLLNAAQYAELSNDMMVNSG
-245 ERALPE
+245 RNPNPE
-251 YERTNPFQFMEV
+251 WTNPSELGAGTDWMDELLRTGVMQNYTVSYSGGNEKSHYYVSGGFLDQSGIVKSVNYRRFTFQS
-263 EYQNAANAFVHGGGD
+263 
-278 RTDKQAILNAVNSTL
+278 NSDAQVL
-293 IPDRLYVNIFN
+293 KWLKFSNNITFS
-304 KPDDQLFTLDGKM
+304 
-317 AADASIIDGYAG
+317 AD
-329 DLDWFDQATRKGY
+329 TKK
-342 RSEYQFS
+342 S
-349 GSGATSK
+349 GS
-356 SDYYFSLSYLD
+356 Y
-367 ENGYMKDSGF
+367 
-377 DRLTGRMAVNI
+377 NI
-388 KPVKWLRAG
+388 
-397 MSINAS
+397 
-403 HQKFQNTSNGVGD
+403 GD
-416 GSSSYSNPFYFC
+416 
-428 RYMAPIYPVHSHY
+428 ALKALPIYPVK
-441 TETGT
+441 
-446 VYDNAGTPIQVNKGD
+446 N
-461 YVLDGAGNPQ
+461 
-471 WDGGSY
+471 
-477 IIYDQNGNP
+477 
-486 QEVIT
+486 
-491 RNQNRDRHVIWESEL
+491 
-506 NDSRTIRNTL
+506 
-516 NGIGY
+516 
-521 LDLVLPYGFTATLKA
+521 
-536 NVNTRNSDYY
+536 
-546 KYENA
+546 
-551 VIGDARGTVSEDG
+551 EDG
-564 SISGRNGALA
+564 SWSGPDGNSEWYGSTRNPIGPTELNKSQTDGYNFLANLTAELTFTKWLKFKSTFGYDAKFWFIDNFTPKYNWKPTLTEETSRYKSDNKSFTYLWDNYFLFDHTFAEKHRVGLMAGMSAQWNTNDYLNAQKNVFMFDNVHEMDNGEEMYAIGGNETEWALLSYMA
-574 KTLYTYKNWTLQ
+574 
-586 EQLRWNMTY
+586 R
-595 NDRHNIEVLLG
+595 V
-606 HENYSYRYDYTYTS
+606 NYSYEDRYLLTAT
-620 KTNEAFPNRYALSN
+620 
-634 FSEMASISGY
+634 I
-644 KTRYRTESYLARV
+644 
-657 QYGYDNRYNIEAS
+657 
-670 FRRDGSSRFGKKHR
+670 RRDGSSRFGKKHR

-865 YINQINNSYVT
+865 YINQINNSYIT

-896 QNQSEVNT
+896 QNQSEVNA

-926 INDSDRTVIGNPNPS
+926 INDNDRTVIGNPNPS

-986 TTDVLKRWQGE
+986 TIDVLERWQGE

-1038 FPKQWLQKAQIEN
+1038 FPKQWLQKARIEN

-1089 FSLGLNFNF
+1089 FSVGLNFNF

>member
-1 MKKHLLFL
+1 MQKYKMPISRLRMMVCLIGMLLPMCIF
-9 LACLF
+9 AQQITVQGVVKDQ
-14 LMTGTVMAKIVKGR
+14 TGETVI
-28 VIDSSDKEPIV
+28 
-39 GASIFVKSTKQGT
+39 GASVMEKGTTNGT
-52 ITDIEG
+52 ITGIDG
-58 HFSLEIPDNVK
+58 DFSLNMSSNGTLV
-69 TITVSFVGMTTREV
+69 VSFVGYKTQEV
-83 AITPGEMTIEL
+83 QVKGQKQLQVVLSEDAEM
-94 TAESQALDE
+94 LDE
-103 VVVVAYGTQKKSSI
+103 VVVIGYGTMKKSDL
-117 TGAITQVRNEELL
+117 TGAVSSIGN
-130 KRPVTSV
+130 KDIKDSPVSNLGQAIQGKISGV
-137 TSALEGSTPG
+137 QIVDAGKPG
-147 ITVTGNYGSPGSDP
+147 DNVSIK
-161 TVLIRGIGTVNG
+161 IRGLG
-173 STSPLYVIDG
+173 SINNCDPLVVIDG
-183 VPYGG
+183 VPTDLGL
-188 NISDLNMEDIETMS
+188 SSLNMADVERLDV
-202 ILKDAASAALYGNRA
+202 LKDASATAIYGSRGA
-217 SNGVILITTK
+217 NGVVMITTK
-227 KSKSERIQFN
+227 RGTEGKGKLAVSANYSF
-237 FKTNQGWY
+237 
-245 ERALPE
+245 
-251 YERTNPFQFMEV
+251 
-263 EYQNAANAFVHGGGD
+263 QNATNVPSL
-278 RTDKQAILNAVNSTL
+278 LNAAQYAELSNDMMVNSGRNPNPEWANPSELGAGTDWMDEL
-293 IPDRLYVNIFN
+293 LRMGVMQNYTVSYSGGNEKSHYYVSGGFLDQSGIVKSVNYRRFTFQSNSDAQVLKWLKFSNNITFS
-304 KPDDQLFTLDGKM
+304 
-317 AADASIIDGYAG
+317 AD
-329 DLDWFDQATRKGY
+329 TKK
-342 RSEYQFS
+342 S
-349 GSGATSK
+349 GS
-356 SDYYFSLSYLD
+356 Y
-367 ENGYMKDSGF
+367 
-377 DRLTGRMAVNI
+377 NI
-388 KPVKWLRAG
+388 
-397 MSINAS
+397 
-403 HQKFQNTSNGVGD
+403 GD
-416 GSSSYSNPFYFC
+416 
-428 RYMAPIYPVHSHY
+428 ALKALPIYPVK
-441 TETGT
+441 
-446 VYDNAGTPIQVNKGD
+446 N
-461 YVLDGAGNPQ
+461 
-471 WDGGSY
+471 
-477 IIYDQNGNP
+477 
-486 QEVIT
+486 
-491 RNQNRDRHVIWESEL
+491 
-506 NDSRTIRNTL
+506 
-516 NGIGY
+516 
-521 LDLVLPYGFTATLKA
+521 
-536 NVNTRNSDYY
+536 
-546 KYENA
+546 
-551 VIGDARGTVSEDG
+551 EDG
-564 SISGRNGALA
+564 SWSGPDGNSEWYGSTRNPIGPTELNKSQTDGYNFLANLTAELTFTKWLKFKSTFGYDAKFWFIDNFTPKYNWKPTPTEETSRYKSDNKSFTYLWDNYFLFDHTFAEKHRVGLMAGMSAQWNTNDYLNAQKNVFMFDNVHEMDNGEEMYAIGGNETEWALLSYMA
-574 KTLYTYKNWTLQ
+574 
-586 EQLRWNMTY
+586 R
-595 NDRHNIEVLLG
+595 V
-606 HENYSYRYDYTYTS
+606 NYSYEDRYLLTAT
-620 KTNEAFPNRYALSN
+620 
-634 FSEMASISGY
+634 I
-644 KTRYRTESYLARV
+644 
-657 QYGYDNRYNIEAS
+657 
-670 FRRDGSSRFGKKHR
+670 RRDGSSRFGKKHR

>member
-1 MKKHLLFL
+1 MQKYKMPISRLRMMVCLIGMLLPMCMF
-9 LACLF
+9 AQQITVQGVVKDQ
-14 LMTGTVMAKIVKGR
+14 TGETVI
-28 VIDSSDKEPIV
+28 
-39 GASIFVKSTKQGT
+39 GASVMEKGTTNGT
-52 ITDIEG
+52 ITGIDG
-58 HFSLEIPDNVK
+58 DFSLNMSPNGTLV
-69 TITVSFVGMTTREV
+69 VSFVGYKTQEV
-83 AITPGEMTIEL
+83 QVKGQKQLQVVLSEDAEM
-94 TAESQALDE
+94 LDE
-103 VVVVAYGTQKKSSI
+103 VVVIGYGTMKKSDL
-117 TGAITQVRNEELL
+117 TGAVSSIGN
-130 KRPVTSV
+130 KDIKDSPVSNLGQAIQGKISGV
-137 TSALEGSTPG
+137 QIVDAGKPG
-147 ITVTGNYGSPGSDP
+147 DNVSIK
-161 TVLIRGIGTVNG
+161 IRGLG
-173 STSPLYVIDG
+173 SINNCDPLVVIDG
-183 VPYGG
+183 VPTDLGL
-188 NISDLNMEDIETMS
+188 SSLNMADVERLDV
-202 ILKDAASAALYGNRA
+202 LKDASATAIYGSRGA
-217 SNGVILITTK
+217 NGVVMITTK
-227 KSKSERIQFN
+227 RGTEGKGKLAVSANYSF
-237 FKTNQGWY
+237 
-245 ERALPE
+245 
-251 YERTNPFQFMEV
+251 
-263 EYQNAANAFVHGGGD
+263 QNATNVPSL
-278 RTDKQAILNAVNSTL
+278 LNAAQYAELSNDMMVNSGRNPNPEWANPSELGAGTDWMDEL
-293 IPDRLYVNIFN
+293 LRTGVMQNYTVSYSGGNEKSHYYVSGGFLDQSGIVKSVNYRRFTFQSNSDAQVLKWLKFSNNITFS
-304 KPDDQLFTLDGKM
+304 
-317 AADASIIDGYAG
+317 AD
-329 DLDWFDQATRKGY
+329 TKK
-342 RSEYQFS
+342 S
-349 GSGATSK
+349 GS
-356 SDYYFSLSYLD
+356 Y
-367 ENGYMKDSGF
+367 
-377 DRLTGRMAVNI
+377 NI
-388 KPVKWLRAG
+388 
-397 MSINAS
+397 
-403 HQKFQNTSNGVGD
+403 GD
-416 GSSSYSNPFYFC
+416 
-428 RYMAPIYPVHSHY
+428 ALKALPIYPVK
-441 TETGT
+441 
-446 VYDNAGTPIQVNKGD
+446 N
-461 YVLDGAGNPQ
+461 
-471 WDGGSY
+471 
-477 IIYDQNGNP
+477 
-486 QEVIT
+486 
-491 RNQNRDRHVIWESEL
+491 
-506 NDSRTIRNTL
+506 
-516 NGIGY
+516 
-521 LDLVLPYGFTATLKA
+521 
-536 NVNTRNSDYY
+536 
-546 KYENA
+546 
-551 VIGDARGTVSEDG
+551 EDG
-564 SISGRNGALA
+564 SWSGPDGNSEWYGSTRNPIGPTELNKSQTDGYNFLANLTAELTFTKWLKFKSTFGYDAKFWFIDNFTPKYNWKPTPTEETSRYKSDNKSFTYLWDNYFLFDHTFAEKHRVGLMAGMSAQWNTNDYLNAQKNVFMFDNVHEMDNGEEMYAIGGNETEWALLSYMA
-574 KTLYTYKNWTLQ
+574 
-586 EQLRWNMTY
+586 R
-595 NDRHNIEVLLG
+595 V
-606 HENYSYRYDYTYTS
+606 NYSYEDRYLLTAT
-620 KTNEAFPNRYALSN
+620 
-634 FSEMASISGY
+634 I
-644 KTRYRTESYLARV
+644 
-657 QYGYDNRYNIEAS
+657 
-670 FRRDGSSRFGKKHR
+670 RRDGSSRFGKKHR

-696 ASQEKWFPKN
+696 ASQEKWFPKH

>member
-1 MKKHLLFL
+1 MQKYKMPISRLRMMVCLIGMLLPMCIF
-9 LACLF
+9 AQQITVQGVVKDQ
-14 LMTGTVMAKIVKGR
+14 TGETVI
-28 VIDSSDKEPIV
+28 
-39 GASIFVKSTKQGT
+39 GASVMEKGTTNGT
-52 ITDIEG
+52 ITGIDG
-58 HFSLEIPDNVK
+58 DFSLNMSSNGTLV
-69 TITVSFVGMTTREV
+69 VSFVGYKTQEV
-83 AITPGEMTIEL
+83 QVKGQKQLQVVLSEDAEM
-94 TAESQALDE
+94 LDE
-103 VVVVAYGTQKKSSI
+103 VVVIGYGTMKKSDL
-117 TGAITQVRNEELL
+117 TGAVSSIGN
-130 KRPVTSV
+130 KDIKDSPVSNLGQAIQGKISGV
-137 TSALEGSTPG
+137 QIVDAGKPG
-147 ITVTGNYGSPGSDP
+147 DNVSIK
-161 TVLIRGIGTVNG
+161 IRGLG
-173 STSPLYVIDG
+173 SINNCDPLVVIDG
-183 VPYGG
+183 VPTDLGL
-188 NISDLNMEDIETMS
+188 SSLNMADVERLDV
-202 ILKDAASAALYGNRA
+202 LKDASATAIYGSRGA
-217 SNGVILITTK
+217 NGVVMITTK
-227 KSKSERIQFN
+227 RGTEGKGKLAVSANYSF
-237 FKTNQGWY
+237 
-245 ERALPE
+245 
-251 YERTNPFQFMEV
+251 
-263 EYQNAANAFVHGGGD
+263 QNATNVPSL
-278 RTDKQAILNAVNSTL
+278 LNAAQYAELSNDMMVNSGRNPNPEWANPSELGAGTDWMDEL
-293 IPDRLYVNIFN
+293 LRTGVMQNYTVSYSGGNEKSHYYVSGGFLDQSGIVKSVNYRRFTFQSNSDAQVLKWLKFSNNITFS
-304 KPDDQLFTLDGKM
+304 
-317 AADASIIDGYAG
+317 AD
-329 DLDWFDQATRKGY
+329 TKK
-342 RSEYQFS
+342 S
-349 GSGATSK
+349 GS
-356 SDYYFSLSYLD
+356 Y
-367 ENGYMKDSGF
+367 
-377 DRLTGRMAVNI
+377 NI
-388 KPVKWLRAG
+388 
-397 MSINAS
+397 
-403 HQKFQNTSNGVGD
+403 GD
-416 GSSSYSNPFYFC
+416 
-428 RYMAPIYPVHSHY
+428 ALKALPIYPVK
-441 TETGT
+441 
-446 VYDNAGTPIQVNKGD
+446 N
-461 YVLDGAGNPQ
+461 
-471 WDGGSY
+471 
-477 IIYDQNGNP
+477 
-486 QEVIT
+486 
-491 RNQNRDRHVIWESEL
+491 
-506 NDSRTIRNTL
+506 
-516 NGIGY
+516 
-521 LDLVLPYGFTATLKA
+521 
-536 NVNTRNSDYY
+536 
-546 KYENA
+546 
-551 VIGDARGTVSEDG
+551 EDG
-564 SISGRNGALA
+564 SWSGPDGNSEWYGSTRNPIGPTELNKSQTDGYNFLANLTAELTFTKWLKFKSTFGYDAKFWFIDNFTPKYNWKPTPTEETSRYKSDNKSFTYLWDNYFLFDHTFAEKHRVGLMAGMSAQWNTNDYLNAQKNVFMFDNVHEMDNGEEMYAIGGNETEWALLSYMA
-574 KTLYTYKNWTLQ
+574 
-586 EQLRWNMTY
+586 R
-595 NDRHNIEVLLG
+595 V
-606 HENYSYRYDYTYTS
+606 NYSYEDRYLLTAT
-620 KTNEAFPNRYALSN
+620 
-634 FSEMASISGY
+634 I
-644 KTRYRTESYLARV
+644 
-657 QYGYDNRYNIEAS
+657 
-670 FRRDGSSRFGKKHR
+670 RRDGSSRFGKKHR

-720 TGSQASVGN
+720 TGSQASVGT

>member
-1 MKKHLLFL
+1 MQKYKMPIGRLRMMVCLIGMLLPMCVF
-9 LACLF
+9 AQQITVQGVVKDQ
-14 LMTGTVMAKIVKGR
+14 TGETVI
-28 VIDSSDKEPIV
+28 
-39 GASIFVKSTKQGT
+39 GASVMEKGTTNGT
-52 ITDIEG
+52 ITGIDG
-58 HFSLEIPDNVK
+58 DFSLNMSLNGILV
-69 TITVSFVGMTTREV
+69 VSFVGYKTQEV
-83 AITPGEMTIEL
+83 QVKGQKQLQVVLSEDAEM
-94 TAESQALDE
+94 LDE
-103 VVVVAYGTQKKSSI
+103 VVVIGYGTMKKSDLTGSVSSI
-117 TGAITQVRNEELL
+117 GNKDFKDSPVSNLGQAIQGKISGVQIVDAG
-130 KRPVTSV
+130 K
-137 TSALEGSTPG
+137 PG
-147 ITVTGNYGSPGSDP
+147 DNVSIK
-161 TVLIRGIGTVNG
+161 IRGLG
-173 STSPLYVIDG
+173 SINNCDPLVVIDG
-183 VPYGG
+183 VPTDLGL
-188 NISDLNMEDIETMS
+188 SSLNMADVERLDV
-202 ILKDAASAALYGNRA
+202 LKDASATAIYGSRGA
-217 SNGVILITTK
+217 NGVVMITTK
-227 KSKSERIQFN
+227 RGTEGKGKLAVSANYSF
-237 FKTNQGWY
+237 
-245 ERALPE
+245 
-251 YERTNPFQFMEV
+251 
-263 EYQNAANAFVHGGGD
+263 QNATNVPSL
-278 RTDKQAILNAVNSTL
+278 LNAAQYAELSNDMMVNSGRNPNPEWANPSELGAGTDWMDEL
-293 IPDRLYVNIFN
+293 LRTGVMQNYTVSYSGGNEKSHYYVSGGFLDQSGIVRSVNYRRFTFQSNSDAQVLKWLKFSNNITFS
-304 KPDDQLFTLDGKM
+304 
-317 AADASIIDGYAG
+317 AD
-329 DLDWFDQATRKGY
+329 TKK
-342 RSEYQFS
+342 S
-349 GSGATSK
+349 GS
-356 SDYYFSLSYLD
+356 Y
-367 ENGYMKDSGF
+367 
-377 DRLTGRMAVNI
+377 NI
-388 KPVKWLRAG
+388 
-397 MSINAS
+397 
-403 HQKFQNTSNGVGD
+403 GD
-416 GSSSYSNPFYFC
+416 
-428 RYMAPIYPVHSHY
+428 ALKALPIYPVK
-441 TETGT
+441 
-446 VYDNAGTPIQVNKGD
+446 N
-461 YVLDGAGNPQ
+461 
-471 WDGGSY
+471 
-477 IIYDQNGNP
+477 
-486 QEVIT
+486 
-491 RNQNRDRHVIWESEL
+491 
-506 NDSRTIRNTL
+506 
-516 NGIGY
+516 
-521 LDLVLPYGFTATLKA
+521 
-536 NVNTRNSDYY
+536 
-546 KYENA
+546 
-551 VIGDARGTVSEDG
+551 EDG
-564 SISGRNGALA
+564 SWSGPDGNSEWYGSTRNPIGPTELNKSQTDGYNFLANLTAELTFTKWLKFKSTFGYDAKFWFIDNFTPKYNWKPTPTEETSRYKSDNKSFTYLWDNYFLFDHTFAEKHRVGLMAGMSAQWNTNDYLNAQKNVFMFDNVHEMDNGEEMYAIGGNETEWALLSYMA
-574 KTLYTYKNWTLQ
+574 
-586 EQLRWNMTY
+586 R
-595 NDRHNIEVLLG
+595 V
-606 HENYSYRYDYTYTS
+606 NYSYEDRYLLTAT
-620 KTNEAFPNRYALSN
+620 
-634 FSEMASISGY
+634 I
-644 KTRYRTESYLARV
+644 
-657 QYGYDNRYNIEAS
+657 
-670 FRRDGSSRFGKKHR
+670 RRDGSSRFGKKHR

-915 IRFRDLNNDGV
+915 IRFKDLNNDGV

>member
-1 MKKHLLFL
+1 MQKYKMPISRLRMMVCLIGMLLPMCMF
-9 LACLF
+9 AQQITVQGVVKDQ
-14 LMTGTVMAKIVKGR
+14 TGETVI
-28 VIDSSDKEPIV
+28 
-39 GASIFVKSTKQGT
+39 GASVMEKGTTNGT
-52 ITDIEG
+52 ITGIDG
-58 HFSLEIPDNVK
+58 DFSLNMSPNGTLV
-69 TITVSFVGMTTREV
+69 VSFVGYKTQEV
-83 AITPGEMTIEL
+83 QVKGQKQLQVVLSEDAEM
-94 TAESQALDE
+94 LDE
-103 VVVVAYGTQKKSSI
+103 VVVIGYGTMKKSDL
-117 TGAITQVRNEELL
+117 TGAVSSIGN
-130 KRPVTSV
+130 KDIKDSPVSNLGQAIQGKISGV
-137 TSALEGSTPG
+137 QIVDAGKPG
-147 ITVTGNYGSPGSDP
+147 DNVSIK
-161 TVLIRGIGTVNG
+161 IRGLG
-173 STSPLYVIDG
+173 SINNCDPLVVIDG
-183 VPYGG
+183 VPTDLGL
-188 NISDLNMEDIETMS
+188 SSLNMADVERLDV
-202 ILKDAASAALYGNRA
+202 LKDASATAIYGSRGA
-217 SNGVILITTK
+217 NGVVMITTK
-227 KSKSERIQFN
+227 RGTEGKGKLAVSANYSF
-237 FKTNQGWY
+237 
-245 ERALPE
+245 
-251 YERTNPFQFMEV
+251 
-263 EYQNAANAFVHGGGD
+263 QNATNVPSL
-278 RTDKQAILNAVNSTL
+278 LNAAQYAELSNDMMVDSGRNPNPEWANPSELGAGTDWMDELLRTGVMQNYTVSYSGGNEKSHYYVSGGFLDQSGIVKSVNYRRFTFQSNSDAQVL
-293 IPDRLYVNIFN
+293 KWLKFSNNITFS
-304 KPDDQLFTLDGKM
+304 
-317 AADASIIDGYAG
+317 AD
-329 DLDWFDQATRKGY
+329 TKK
-342 RSEYQFS
+342 S
-349 GSGATSK
+349 GS
-356 SDYYFSLSYLD
+356 Y
-367 ENGYMKDSGF
+367 
-377 DRLTGRMAVNI
+377 NI
-388 KPVKWLRAG
+388 
-397 MSINAS
+397 
-403 HQKFQNTSNGVGD
+403 GD
-416 GSSSYSNPFYFC
+416 
-428 RYMAPIYPVHSHY
+428 ALKALPIYPVK
-441 TETGT
+441 
-446 VYDNAGTPIQVNKGD
+446 N
-461 YVLDGAGNPQ
+461 
-471 WDGGSY
+471 
-477 IIYDQNGNP
+477 
-486 QEVIT
+486 
-491 RNQNRDRHVIWESEL
+491 
-506 NDSRTIRNTL
+506 
-516 NGIGY
+516 
-521 LDLVLPYGFTATLKA
+521 
-536 NVNTRNSDYY
+536 
-546 KYENA
+546 
-551 VIGDARGTVSEDG
+551 EDG
-564 SISGRNGALA
+564 SWSGPDGNSEWYGSTRNPIGPTELNKSQTDGYNFLANLTAELTFTKWLKFKSTFGYDAKFWFIDNFTPKYNWKPTPTEETSRYKSDNKSFTYLWDNYFLFDHTFAEKHRVGLMAGMSAQWNTNDYLNAQKNVFMFDNVHEMDNGEEMYAIGGNETEWALLSYMA
-574 KTLYTYKNWTLQ
+574 
-586 EQLRWNMTY
+586 R
-595 NDRHNIEVLLG
+595 V
-606 HENYSYRYDYTYTS
+606 NYSYEDRYLLTAT
-620 KTNEAFPNRYALSN
+620 
-634 FSEMASISGY
+634 I
-644 KTRYRTESYLARV
+644 
-657 QYGYDNRYNIEAS
+657 
-670 FRRDGSSRFGKKHR
+670 RRDGSSRFGKKHR

>member
-1 MKKHLLFL
+1 MQKYKMPISRLRMMVCLIGMLLPMCMF
-9 LACLF
+9 AQQITVQGVVKDQ
-14 LMTGTVMAKIVKGR
+14 TGETVI
-28 VIDSSDKEPIV
+28 
-39 GASIFVKSTKQGT
+39 GASVMEKGTTNGT
-52 ITDIEG
+52 ITGIDG
-58 HFSLEIPDNVK
+58 DFSLNMSPNGTLV
-69 TITVSFVGMTTREV
+69 VSFVGYKTQEV
-83 AITPGEMTIEL
+83 QVKGQKQLQVVLSEDAEM
-94 TAESQALDE
+94 LDE
-103 VVVVAYGTQKKSSI
+103 VVVIVYGTMKKSDL
-117 TGAITQVRNEELL
+117 TGAVSSIGN
-130 KRPVTSV
+130 KDIKDSPVSNLGQAIQGKISGV
-137 TSALEGSTPG
+137 QIVDAGKPG
-147 ITVTGNYGSPGSDP
+147 DNVSIK
-161 TVLIRGIGTVNG
+161 IRGLG
-173 STSPLYVIDG
+173 SINNCDPLVVIDG
-183 VPYGG
+183 VPTDLGL
-188 NISDLNMEDIETMS
+188 SSLNMADVERLDV
-202 ILKDAASAALYGNRA
+202 LKDASATAIYGSRGA
-217 SNGVILITTK
+217 NGVVMITTK
-227 KSKSERIQFN
+227 RGTEGKGKLAVSANYSF
-237 FKTNQGWY
+237 
-245 ERALPE
+245 
-251 YERTNPFQFMEV
+251 
-263 EYQNAANAFVHGGGD
+263 QNATNVPSL
-278 RTDKQAILNAVNSTL
+278 LNAAQYAELSNDMMVNSGRNPNPEWANPSELGAGTDWVDEL
-293 IPDRLYVNIFN
+293 LRTGVMQNYTVSYSGGNEKSHYYVSGGFLDQSGIVKSVNYRRFTFQSNSDAQVLKWLKFSNNITFS
-304 KPDDQLFTLDGKM
+304 
-317 AADASIIDGYAG
+317 AD
-329 DLDWFDQATRKGY
+329 TKK
-342 RSEYQFS
+342 S
-349 GSGATSK
+349 GS
-356 SDYYFSLSYLD
+356 Y
-367 ENGYMKDSGF
+367 
-377 DRLTGRMAVNI
+377 NI
-388 KPVKWLRAG
+388 
-397 MSINAS
+397 
-403 HQKFQNTSNGVGD
+403 GD
-416 GSSSYSNPFYFC
+416 
-428 RYMAPIYPVHSHY
+428 ALKALPIYPVK
-441 TETGT
+441 
-446 VYDNAGTPIQVNKGD
+446 N
-461 YVLDGAGNPQ
+461 
-471 WDGGSY
+471 
-477 IIYDQNGNP
+477 
-486 QEVIT
+486 
-491 RNQNRDRHVIWESEL
+491 
-506 NDSRTIRNTL
+506 
-516 NGIGY
+516 
-521 LDLVLPYGFTATLKA
+521 
-536 NVNTRNSDYY
+536 
-546 KYENA
+546 
-551 VIGDARGTVSEDG
+551 EDG
-564 SISGRNGALA
+564 SWSGPDGNSEWYGSTRNPIGPTELNKSQTDGYNFLANLTAELTFTKWLKFKSTFGYDAKFWFIDNFTPKYNWKPTPTEETSRYKSDNKSFTYLWDNYFLFDHTFAEKHRVGLMAGMSAQWNTNDYLNAQKNVFMFDNVHEMDNGEEMYAIGGNETEWALLSYMA
-574 KTLYTYKNWTLQ
+574 
-586 EQLRWNMTY
+586 R
-595 NDRHNIEVLLG
+595 V
-606 HENYSYRYDYTYTS
+606 NYSYEDRYLLTAT
-620 KTNEAFPNRYALSN
+620 
-634 FSEMASISGY
+634 I
-644 KTRYRTESYLARV
+644 
-657 QYGYDNRYNIEAS
+657 
-670 FRRDGSSRFGKKHR
+670 RRDGSSRFGKKHR

>member
-1 MKKHLLFL
+1 MQKYKMPISRLRMMVCLIGMLLPMCMF
-9 LACLF
+9 AQQITVQGVVKDQ
-14 LMTGTVMAKIVKGR
+14 TGETVI
-28 VIDSSDKEPIV
+28 
-39 GASIFVKSTKQGT
+39 GASVMEKGTTNGT
-52 ITDIEG
+52 ITGIDRD
-58 HFSLEIPDNVK
+58 FSLNMSPNGTLV
-69 TITVSFVGMTTREV
+69 VSFVGYKTQEV
-83 AITPGEMTIEL
+83 QVKGQKQLQVVLSEDAEM
-94 TAESQALDE
+94 LDE
-103 VVVVAYGTQKKSSI
+103 VVVIGYGTMKKSDL
-117 TGAITQVRNEELL
+117 TGAVSSIGN
-130 KRPVTSV
+130 KDIKDSPVSNLGQAIQGKISGV
-137 TSALEGSTPG
+137 QIVDAGKPG
-147 ITVTGNYGSPGSDP
+147 DNVSIK
-161 TVLIRGIGTVNG
+161 IRGLG
-173 STSPLYVIDG
+173 SINNCDPLVVIDG
-183 VPYGG
+183 VPTDLGL
-188 NISDLNMEDIETMS
+188 SSLNMADVERLDV
-202 ILKDAASAALYGNRA
+202 LKDASATAIYGSRGA
-217 SNGVILITTK
+217 NGVVMITTK
-227 KSKSERIQFN
+227 RGTEGKGKLAVSANYSF
-237 FKTNQGWY
+237 
-245 ERALPE
+245 
-251 YERTNPFQFMEV
+251 
-263 EYQNAANAFVHGGGD
+263 QNATNVPSL
-278 RTDKQAILNAVNSTL
+278 LNAAQYAELSNDMMVNSGRNPNPEWANPSELGAGTDWMDEL
-293 IPDRLYVNIFN
+293 LRTGVMQNYTVSYSGGNEKSHYYVSGGFLDQSGIVKSVNYRRFTFQSNSDAQVLKWLKFSNNITFS
-304 KPDDQLFTLDGKM
+304 
-317 AADASIIDGYAG
+317 AD
-329 DLDWFDQATRKGY
+329 TKK
-342 RSEYQFS
+342 S
-349 GSGATSK
+349 GS
-356 SDYYFSLSYLD
+356 Y
-367 ENGYMKDSGF
+367 
-377 DRLTGRMAVNI
+377 NI
-388 KPVKWLRAG
+388 
-397 MSINAS
+397 
-403 HQKFQNTSNGVGD
+403 GD
-416 GSSSYSNPFYFC
+416 
-428 RYMAPIYPVHSHY
+428 ALKALPIYPVK
-441 TETGT
+441 
-446 VYDNAGTPIQVNKGD
+446 N
-461 YVLDGAGNPQ
+461 
-471 WDGGSY
+471 
-477 IIYDQNGNP
+477 
-486 QEVIT
+486 
-491 RNQNRDRHVIWESEL
+491 
-506 NDSRTIRNTL
+506 
-516 NGIGY
+516 
-521 LDLVLPYGFTATLKA
+521 
-536 NVNTRNSDYY
+536 
-546 KYENA
+546 
-551 VIGDARGTVSEDG
+551 EDG
-564 SISGRNGALA
+564 SWSGPDGNSEWYGSTRNPIGPTELNKSQTDGYNFLANLTAELTFTKWLKFKSTFGYDAKFWFIDNFTPKYNWKPTPTEETSRYKSDNKSFTYLWDNYFLFDHTFAEKHRVGLMAGMSAQWNTNDYLNAQKNVFMFDNVHEMDNGEEMYAIGGNETEWALLSYMA
-574 KTLYTYKNWTLQ
+574 
-586 EQLRWNMTY
+586 R
-595 NDRHNIEVLLG
+595 V
-606 HENYSYRYDYTYTS
+606 NYSYEDRYLLTAT
-620 KTNEAFPNRYALSN
+620 
-634 FSEMASISGY
+634 I
-644 KTRYRTESYLARV
+644 
-657 QYGYDNRYNIEAS
+657 
-670 FRRDGSSRFGKKHR
+670 RRDGSSRFGKKHR

>member
-1 MKKHLLFL
+1 MQKYKMPISRLRMMVCLIGMLLPMCMF
-9 LACLF
+9 AQQITVQGVVKDQ
-14 LMTGTVMAKIVKGR
+14 TGETVI
-28 VIDSSDKEPIV
+28 
-39 GASIFVKSTKQGT
+39 GASVMEKGTTNGT
-52 ITDIEG
+52 ITGIDG
-58 HFSLEIPDNVK
+58 DFSLNMSPNGTLV
-69 TITVSFVGMTTREV
+69 VSFVGYKTQEV
-83 AITPGEMTIEL
+83 QVKGQKQLQVVLSEDAEM
-94 TAESQALDE
+94 LDE
-103 VVVVAYGTQKKSSI
+103 VVVIGYGTMKKSDL
-117 TGAITQVRNEELL
+117 TGAVSSIGN
-130 KRPVTSV
+130 KDIKDSPVSNLGQAIQGKISGV
-137 TSALEGSTPG
+137 QIVDAGKPG
-147 ITVTGNYGSPGSDP
+147 DNVSIK
-161 TVLIRGIGTVNG
+161 IRGLG
-173 STSPLYVIDG
+173 SINNCDPLVVIDG
-183 VPYGG
+183 VPTDLGL
-188 NISDLNMEDIETMS
+188 SSLNMADVERLDV
-202 ILKDAASAALYGNRA
+202 LKDASATAIYGSRGA
-217 SNGVILITTK
+217 NGVVMITTK
-227 KSKSERIQFN
+227 RGTEGKGKLAVSANYSF
-237 FKTNQGWY
+237 
-245 ERALPE
+245 
-251 YERTNPFQFMEV
+251 
-263 EYQNAANAFVHGGGD
+263 QNATNVPSL
-278 RTDKQAILNAVNSTL
+278 LNAAQYAELSNDMMVNSGRNPNPEWANPSELGAGTDWMDEL
-293 IPDRLYVNIFN
+293 LRTGVMQNYTVSYSGGNEKSHYYVSGGFLDQSGIVKSVNYRRFTFQSNSDAQVLKWLKFSNNITFSVDT
-304 KPDDQLFTLDGKM
+304 KK
-317 AADASIIDGYAG
+317 
-329 DLDWFDQATRKGY
+329 
-342 RSEYQFS
+342 S
-349 GSGATSK
+349 GS
-356 SDYYFSLSYLD
+356 Y
-367 ENGYMKDSGF
+367 
-377 DRLTGRMAVNI
+377 NI
-388 KPVKWLRAG
+388 
-397 MSINAS
+397 
-403 HQKFQNTSNGVGD
+403 GD
-416 GSSSYSNPFYFC
+416 
-428 RYMAPIYPVHSHY
+428 ALKALPIYPVK
-441 TETGT
+441 
-446 VYDNAGTPIQVNKGD
+446 N
-461 YVLDGAGNPQ
+461 
-471 WDGGSY
+471 
-477 IIYDQNGNP
+477 
-486 QEVIT
+486 
-491 RNQNRDRHVIWESEL
+491 
-506 NDSRTIRNTL
+506 
-516 NGIGY
+516 
-521 LDLVLPYGFTATLKA
+521 
-536 NVNTRNSDYY
+536 
-546 KYENA
+546 
-551 VIGDARGTVSEDG
+551 EDG
-564 SISGRNGALA
+564 SWSGPDGNSEWYGSTRNPIGPTELNKSQTDGYNFLANLTAELTFTKWLKFKSTFGYDAKFWFIDNFTPKYNWKPTPTEETSRYKSDNKSFTYLWDNYFLFDHTFAEKHRVGLMAGMSAQWNTNDYLNAQKNVFMFDNVHEMDNGEEMYAIGGNETEWALLSYMA
-574 KTLYTYKNWTLQ
+574 
-586 EQLRWNMTY
+586 R
-595 NDRHNIEVLLG
+595 V
-606 HENYSYRYDYTYTS
+606 NYSYEDRYLLTAT
-620 KTNEAFPNRYALSN
+620 
-634 FSEMASISGY
+634 I
-644 KTRYRTESYLARV
+644 
-657 QYGYDNRYNIEAS
+657 
-670 FRRDGSSRFGKKHR
+670 RRDGSSRFGKKHR

-1018 DRFVE
+1018 DRCVE

>member
-1 MKKHLLFL
+1 MQKYKMPISRLRMMVCLIGMLLPMCMF
-9 LACLF
+9 AQQITVQGVVKDQ
-14 LMTGTVMAKIVKGR
+14 TGETVI
-28 VIDSSDKEPIV
+28 
-39 GASIFVKSTKQGT
+39 GASVMEKGTTNGT
-52 ITDIEG
+52 ITGIDG
-58 HFSLEIPDNVK
+58 DFSLNMSPNGTLV
-69 TITVSFVGMTTREV
+69 VSFVGYKTQEV
-83 AITPGEMTIEL
+83 QVKGQKQLQVVLSEDAEM
-94 TAESQALDE
+94 LDE
-103 VVVVAYGTQKKSSI
+103 VVVIGYGTMKKSDL
-117 TGAITQVRNEELL
+117 TGAVSSIGN
-130 KRPVTSV
+130 KDIKDSPVSNLGQAIQGKISGV
-137 TSALEGSTPG
+137 QIVDAGKPG
-147 ITVTGNYGSPGSDP
+147 DNVSIK
-161 TVLIRGIGTVNG
+161 IRGLG
-173 STSPLYVIDG
+173 SINNCDPLVVIDG
-183 VPYGG
+183 VPTDLGL
-188 NISDLNMEDIETMS
+188 SSLNMADVERLDV
-202 ILKDAASAALYGNRA
+202 LKDASVTAIYGSRGA
-217 SNGVILITTK
+217 NGVVMITTK
-227 KSKSERIQFN
+227 RGTEGKGKLAVSANYSF
-237 FKTNQGWY
+237 
-245 ERALPE
+245 
-251 YERTNPFQFMEV
+251 
-263 EYQNAANAFVHGGGD
+263 QNATNVPSL
-278 RTDKQAILNAVNSTL
+278 LNAAQYAELSNDMMVNSGRNPNPEWANPSELGAGTDWMDEL
-293 IPDRLYVNIFN
+293 LRTGVMQNYTVSYSGGNEKSHYYVSGGFLDQSGIVKSVNYRRFTFQSNSDAQVLKWLKFSNNITFS
-304 KPDDQLFTLDGKM
+304 
-317 AADASIIDGYAG
+317 AD
-329 DLDWFDQATRKGY
+329 TKK
-342 RSEYQFS
+342 S
-349 GSGATSK
+349 GS
-356 SDYYFSLSYLD
+356 Y
-367 ENGYMKDSGF
+367 
-377 DRLTGRMAVNI
+377 NI
-388 KPVKWLRAG
+388 
-397 MSINAS
+397 
-403 HQKFQNTSNGVGD
+403 GD
-416 GSSSYSNPFYFC
+416 
-428 RYMAPIYPVHSHY
+428 ALKALPIYPVK
-441 TETGT
+441 
-446 VYDNAGTPIQVNKGD
+446 N
-461 YVLDGAGNPQ
+461 
-471 WDGGSY
+471 
-477 IIYDQNGNP
+477 
-486 QEVIT
+486 
-491 RNQNRDRHVIWESEL
+491 
-506 NDSRTIRNTL
+506 
-516 NGIGY
+516 
-521 LDLVLPYGFTATLKA
+521 
-536 NVNTRNSDYY
+536 
-546 KYENA
+546 
-551 VIGDARGTVSEDG
+551 EDG
-564 SISGRNGALA
+564 SWSGPDGNSEWYGSTRNPIGPTELNKSQTDGYNFLANLTAELTFTKWLKFKSTFGYDAKFWFIDNFTPKYNWKPTPTEETSRYKSDNKSFTYLWDNYFLFDHTFAEKHRVGLMAGMSAQWNTNDYLNAQKNVFMFDNVHEMDNGEEMYAIGGNETEWALLSYMA
-574 KTLYTYKNWTLQ
+574 
-586 EQLRWNMTY
+586 R
-595 NDRHNIEVLLG
+595 V
-606 HENYSYRYDYTYTS
+606 NYSYEDRYLLTAT
-620 KTNEAFPNRYALSN
+620 
-634 FSEMASISGY
+634 I
-644 KTRYRTESYLARV
+644 
-657 QYGYDNRYNIEAS
+657 
-670 FRRDGSSRFGKKHR
+670 RRDGSSRFGKKHR

-1007 FGDPNQNTRVS
+1007 FGDPNQNTRVP

>member
-1 MKKHLLFL
+1 MQKYKMPISRLRMMVCLIGMLLPMCMF
-9 LACLF
+9 AQQITVQGVVKDQ
-14 LMTGTVMAKIVKGR
+14 TGETVI
-28 VIDSSDKEPIV
+28 
-39 GASIFVKSTKQGT
+39 GASVMEKGTTNGT
-52 ITDIEG
+52 ITGIDG
-58 HFSLEIPDNVK
+58 DFSLNMSPNGTLV
-69 TITVSFVGMTTREV
+69 VSFVGYKTQEV
-83 AITPGEMTIEL
+83 QVKGQKQLQVVLSEDAEM
-94 TAESQALDE
+94 LDE
-103 VVVVAYGTQKKSSI
+103 VVVIGYGTMKKSDL
-117 TGAITQVRNEELL
+117 TGAVSSIGN
-130 KRPVTSV
+130 KDIKDSPVSNLGQAIQGKISGV
-137 TSALEGSTPG
+137 QIVDAGKPG
-147 ITVTGNYGSPGSDP
+147 DNVSIK
-161 TVLIRGIGTVNG
+161 IRGLG
-173 STSPLYVIDG
+173 SINNCDPLVVIDG
-183 VPYGG
+183 VPTDLGL
-188 NISDLNMEDIETMS
+188 SSLNMADVERLDV
-202 ILKDAASAALYGNRA
+202 LKDASATAIYGSRGA
-217 SNGVILITTK
+217 NGVVMITTK
-227 KSKSERIQFN
+227 RGTEGKGKLAVSANYSF
-237 FKTNQGWY
+237 
-245 ERALPE
+245 
-251 YERTNPFQFMEV
+251 
-263 EYQNAANAFVHGGGD
+263 QNATNVPSL
-278 RTDKQAILNAVNSTL
+278 LNAAQYAELSNDMMVNSGRNPNPEWANPSELGAGTDWMDEL
-293 IPDRLYVNIFN
+293 LRTGVMQNYTVSYSGGNEKSHYYVSGGFLDQSGIVKSVNYRRFTFQSNSDAQVLKWLKFSNNITFS
-304 KPDDQLFTLDGKM
+304 
-317 AADASIIDGYAG
+317 AD
-329 DLDWFDQATRKGY
+329 TKK
-342 RSEYQFS
+342 S
-349 GSGATSK
+349 GS
-356 SDYYFSLSYLD
+356 Y
-367 ENGYMKDSGF
+367 
-377 DRLTGRMAVNI
+377 NI
-388 KPVKWLRAG
+388 
-397 MSINAS
+397 
-403 HQKFQNTSNGVGD
+403 GD
-416 GSSSYSNPFYFC
+416 
-428 RYMAPIYPVHSHY
+428 ALKALPIYPVK
-441 TETGT
+441 
-446 VYDNAGTPIQVNKGD
+446 N
-461 YVLDGAGNPQ
+461 
-471 WDGGSY
+471 
-477 IIYDQNGNP
+477 
-486 QEVIT
+486 
-491 RNQNRDRHVIWESEL
+491 
-506 NDSRTIRNTL
+506 
-516 NGIGY
+516 
-521 LDLVLPYGFTATLKA
+521 
-536 NVNTRNSDYY
+536 
-546 KYENA
+546 
-551 VIGDARGTVSEDG
+551 EDG
-564 SISGRNGALA
+564 SWSGPDGNSEWYGSTRNPIGPTELNKSQTDGYNFLANLTAELTFTKWLKFKSTFGYDAKFWFIDNFTPKYNWKPTPTEETSRYKSDNKSFTYLWDNYFLFDHTFAEKHRVGLMAGMSAQWNTNDYLNAQKNVFMFDNVHEMDNGEEMYAIGGNETEWALLSYMA
-574 KTLYTYKNWTLQ
+574 
-586 EQLRWNMTY
+586 R
-595 NDRHNIEVLLG
+595 V
-606 HENYSYRYDYTYTS
+606 NYSYEDRYLLTAT
-620 KTNEAFPNRYALSN
+620 
-634 FSEMASISGY
+634 I
-644 KTRYRTESYLARV
+644 
-657 QYGYDNRYNIEAS
+657 
-670 FRRDGSSRFGKKHR
+670 RRDGSSRFGKKHR

-706 DYINDLKVRAGYGV
+706 DYVNDLKVRAGYGV

-740 YPFGISSGNQTAL
+740 YPFGISNGNQTAL

>member
-1 MKKHLLFL
+1 MQKYKMPISRLRMMVCLIGMLLPMCMF
-9 LACLF
+9 AQQITVQGVVKDQ
-14 LMTGTVMAKIVKGR
+14 TGETVI
-28 VIDSSDKEPIV
+28 
-39 GASIFVKSTKQGT
+39 GASVMEKGTTNGT
-52 ITDIEG
+52 ITGIDG
-58 HFSLEIPDNVK
+58 DFSLNMSPNATLV
-69 TITVSFVGMTTREV
+69 VSFVGYKTQEV
-83 AITPGEMTIEL
+83 QVKGQKQLQVVLSEDAEM
-94 TAESQALDE
+94 LDE
-103 VVVVAYGTQKKSSI
+103 VVVIGYGTMKKSDL
-117 TGAITQVRNEELL
+117 TGAVSSIGN
-130 KRPVTSV
+130 KDIKDSPVSNLGQAIQGKISGV
-137 TSALEGSTPG
+137 QIVDAGKPG
-147 ITVTGNYGSPGSDP
+147 DNVSIK
-161 TVLIRGIGTVNG
+161 IRGLG
-173 STSPLYVIDG
+173 SINNCDPLVVIDG
-183 VPYGG
+183 VPTDLGL
-188 NISDLNMEDIETMS
+188 SSLNMADVERLDV
-202 ILKDAASAALYGNRA
+202 LKDASATAIYGSRGA
-217 SNGVILITTK
+217 NGVVMITTK
-227 KSKSERIQFN
+227 RGTEGKGKLAVSANYSF
-237 FKTNQGWY
+237 
-245 ERALPE
+245 
-251 YERTNPFQFMEV
+251 
-263 EYQNAANAFVHGGGD
+263 QNATNVPSL
-278 RTDKQAILNAVNSTL
+278 LNAAQYAELSNDMMVNSGRNPNPEWANPSELGAGTDWMDEL
-293 IPDRLYVNIFN
+293 LRTGVMQNYTVSYSGGNEKSHYYVSGGFLDQSGIVKSVNYRRFTFQSNSDAQVLKWLKFSNNITFS
-304 KPDDQLFTLDGKM
+304 
-317 AADASIIDGYAG
+317 AD
-329 DLDWFDQATRKGY
+329 TKK
-342 RSEYQFS
+342 S
-349 GSGATSK
+349 GS
-356 SDYYFSLSYLD
+356 Y
-367 ENGYMKDSGF
+367 
-377 DRLTGRMAVNI
+377 NI
-388 KPVKWLRAG
+388 
-397 MSINAS
+397 
-403 HQKFQNTSNGVGD
+403 GD
-416 GSSSYSNPFYFC
+416 
-428 RYMAPIYPVHSHY
+428 ALKALPIYPVK
-441 TETGT
+441 
-446 VYDNAGTPIQVNKGD
+446 N
-461 YVLDGAGNPQ
+461 
-471 WDGGSY
+471 
-477 IIYDQNGNP
+477 
-486 QEVIT
+486 
-491 RNQNRDRHVIWESEL
+491 
-506 NDSRTIRNTL
+506 
-516 NGIGY
+516 
-521 LDLVLPYGFTATLKA
+521 
-536 NVNTRNSDYY
+536 
-546 KYENA
+546 
-551 VIGDARGTVSEDG
+551 EDG
-564 SISGRNGALA
+564 SWSGPDGNSEWYGSTRNPIGPTELNKSQTDGYNFLVNLTAELTFTKWLKFKSTFGYDAKFWFIDNFTPKYNWKPTPTEETSRYKSDNKSFTYLWDNYFLFDHTFAEKHRVGLMAGMSAQWNTNDYLNAQKNVFMFDSVHEMDNGEEMYAIGGNETEWALLSYMA
-574 KTLYTYKNWTLQ
+574 
-586 EQLRWNMTY
+586 R
-595 NDRHNIEVLLG
+595 V
-606 HENYSYRYDYTYTS
+606 NYSYEDRYLLTAT
-620 KTNEAFPNRYALSN
+620 
-634 FSEMASISGY
+634 I
-644 KTRYRTESYLARV
+644 
-657 QYGYDNRYNIEAS
+657 
-670 FRRDGSSRFGKKHR
+670 RRDGSSRFGKKHR

-915 IRFRDLNNDGV
+915 IRFKDLNNDGV

>member
-1 MKKHLLFL
+1 MQKYKMPISRLRMMVCLIGMLLPMCMF
-9 LACLF
+9 AQQITVQGVVKDQ
-14 LMTGTVMAKIVKGR
+14 TGETVI
-28 VIDSSDKEPIV
+28 
-39 GASIFVKSTKQGT
+39 GASVMEKGTTNGT
-52 ITDIEG
+52 ITGIDG
-58 HFSLEIPDNVK
+58 DFSLNMSSNGTLV
-69 TITVSFVGMTTREV
+69 VSFVGYKTQEV
-83 AITPGEMTIEL
+83 QVKGQKQLQVVLSEDAEM
-94 TAESQALDE
+94 LDE
-103 VVVVAYGTQKKSSI
+103 VVVIGYGTMKKSDL
-117 TGAITQVRNEELL
+117 TGAVSSIGN
-130 KRPVTSV
+130 KDIKDSPVSNLGQAIQGKISGV
-137 TSALEGSTPG
+137 QIVDAGKPG
-147 ITVTGNYGSPGSDP
+147 DNVSIK
-161 TVLIRGIGTVNG
+161 IRGLG
-173 STSPLYVIDG
+173 SINNCDPLVVIDG
-183 VPYGG
+183 VPTDLGL
-188 NISDLNMEDIETMS
+188 SSLNMADVERLDV
-202 ILKDAASAALYGNRA
+202 LKDASATAIYGSRGA
-217 SNGVILITTK
+217 NGVVMITTK
-227 KSKSERIQFN
+227 RGTEGKGKLAVSANYSF
-237 FKTNQGWY
+237 
-245 ERALPE
+245 
-251 YERTNPFQFMEV
+251 
-263 EYQNAANAFVHGGGD
+263 QNATNVPSL
-278 RTDKQAILNAVNSTL
+278 LNAAQYAELSNDMMVNSGRNPNPEWANPSELGAGTDWMDEL
-293 IPDRLYVNIFN
+293 LRTGVMQNYTVSYSGGNEKSHYYVSGGFLDQSGIVKSVNYRRFTFQSNSDAQVLKWLKFSNNITFS
-304 KPDDQLFTLDGKM
+304 
-317 AADASIIDGYAG
+317 AD
-329 DLDWFDQATRKGY
+329 TKK
-342 RSEYQFS
+342 S
-349 GSGATSK
+349 GS
-356 SDYYFSLSYLD
+356 Y
-367 ENGYMKDSGF
+367 
-377 DRLTGRMAVNI
+377 NI
-388 KPVKWLRAG
+388 
-397 MSINAS
+397 
-403 HQKFQNTSNGVGD
+403 GD
-416 GSSSYSNPFYFC
+416 
-428 RYMAPIYPVHSHY
+428 ALKALPIYPVK
-441 TETGT
+441 
-446 VYDNAGTPIQVNKGD
+446 N
-461 YVLDGAGNPQ
+461 
-471 WDGGSY
+471 
-477 IIYDQNGNP
+477 
-486 QEVIT
+486 
-491 RNQNRDRHVIWESEL
+491 
-506 NDSRTIRNTL
+506 
-516 NGIGY
+516 
-521 LDLVLPYGFTATLKA
+521 
-536 NVNTRNSDYY
+536 
-546 KYENA
+546 
-551 VIGDARGTVSEDG
+551 EDG
-564 SISGRNGALA
+564 SWSGPDGNSEWYGSTRNPIGPTELNKSQTDGYNFLANLTAELTFTKWLKFKSTFGYDAKFWFIDNFTPKYNWKPTPTEETSRYKSDNKSFTYLWDNYFLFDHTFNKKHRVGLMAGMSAQWNTNDYLNAQKNVFMFDNVHEMDNGEEMYAIGGNETEWALLSYMA
-574 KTLYTYKNWTLQ
+574 
-586 EQLRWNMTY
+586 R
-595 NDRHNIEVLLG
+595 V
-606 HENYSYRYDYTYTS
+606 NYSYEDRYLLTAT
-620 KTNEAFPNRYALSN
+620 
-634 FSEMASISGY
+634 I
-644 KTRYRTESYLARV
+644 
-657 QYGYDNRYNIEAS
+657 
-670 FRRDGSSRFGKKHR
+670 RRDGSSRFGKKHR

>member
-1 MKKHLLFL
+1 MQKYKMPISRLRMMVCLIGMLLPMCMF
-9 LACLF
+9 AQQI
-14 LMTGTVMAKIVKGR
+14 TVQGIVKDQTGET
-28 VIDSSDKEPIV
+28 VI
-39 GASIFVKSTKQGT
+39 GASVMEKGTTNGT
-52 ITDIEG
+52 ITGIDG
-58 HFSLEIPDNVK
+58 DFSLNMSSNGTLV
-69 TITVSFVGMTTREV
+69 VSFVGYKTQEV
-83 AITPGEMTIEL
+83 QVKGQKQLQVVLSEDAEM
-94 TAESQALDE
+94 LDE
-103 VVVVAYGTQKKSSI
+103 VVVIGYGTMKKSDL
-117 TGAITQVRNEELL
+117 TGAVSSIGN
-130 KRPVTSV
+130 KDIKDSPVSNLGQAIQGKISGV
-137 TSALEGSTPG
+137 QIVDAGKPG
-147 ITVTGNYGSPGSDP
+147 DNVSIK
-161 TVLIRGIGTVNG
+161 IRGLG
-173 STSPLYVIDG
+173 SINNCDPLVVIDG
-183 VPYGG
+183 VPTDLGL
-188 NISDLNMEDIETMS
+188 SSLNMADVERLDV
-202 ILKDAASAALYGNRA
+202 LKDASATAIYGSRGA
-217 SNGVILITTK
+217 NGVVMITTK
-227 KSKSERIQFN
+227 RGTEGKGKLAVSANYSF
-237 FKTNQGWY
+237 
-245 ERALPE
+245 
-251 YERTNPFQFMEV
+251 
-263 EYQNAANAFVHGGGD
+263 QNATNVPSL
-278 RTDKQAILNAVNSTL
+278 LNAAQYAELSNDMMVNSGRNPNPEWANPYELGAGTDWVDEL
-293 IPDRLYVNIFN
+293 LRTGVMQNYTVSYSGGNEKSHYYVSGGFLDQSGIVKSVNYRRFTFQSNSDAQVLKWLKFSNNITFS
-304 KPDDQLFTLDGKM
+304 
-317 AADASIIDGYAG
+317 AD
-329 DLDWFDQATRKGY
+329 TKK
-342 RSEYQFS
+342 S
-349 GSGATSK
+349 GS
-356 SDYYFSLSYLD
+356 Y
-367 ENGYMKDSGF
+367 
-377 DRLTGRMAVNI
+377 NI
-388 KPVKWLRAG
+388 
-397 MSINAS
+397 
-403 HQKFQNTSNGVGD
+403 GD
-416 GSSSYSNPFYFC
+416 
-428 RYMAPIYPVHSHY
+428 ALKALPIYPVK
-441 TETGT
+441 
-446 VYDNAGTPIQVNKGD
+446 N
-461 YVLDGAGNPQ
+461 
-471 WDGGSY
+471 
-477 IIYDQNGNP
+477 
-486 QEVIT
+486 
-491 RNQNRDRHVIWESEL
+491 
-506 NDSRTIRNTL
+506 
-516 NGIGY
+516 
-521 LDLVLPYGFTATLKA
+521 
-536 NVNTRNSDYY
+536 
-546 KYENA
+546 
-551 VIGDARGTVSEDG
+551 EDG
-564 SISGRNGALA
+564 SWSGPDGNSEWYGSTRNPIGPTELNKSQTDGYNFLANLTAELTFTKWLKFKSTFGYDAKFWFIDNFTPKYNWKPTPTEETSRYKSDNKSFTYLWDNYFLFDHTFAEKHRVGLMAGMSAQWNTNDYLNAQKNVFMFDNVHEMDNGEEMYAIGGNETEWALLSYMA
-574 KTLYTYKNWTLQ
+574 
-586 EQLRWNMTY
+586 R
-595 NDRHNIEVLLG
+595 V
-606 HENYSYRYDYTYTS
+606 NYSYEDRYLLTAT
-620 KTNEAFPNRYALSN
+620 
-634 FSEMASISGY
+634 I
-644 KTRYRTESYLARV
+644 
-657 QYGYDNRYNIEAS
+657 
-670 FRRDGSSRFGKKHR
+670 RRDGSSRFGKKHR

>member
-1 MKKHLLFL
+1 MQKYKMPICRLRMMVCLIGMLLPMCMF
-9 LACLF
+9 AQQITVQGVVKDQ
-14 LMTGTVMAKIVKGR
+14 TGETVI
-28 VIDSSDKEPIV
+28 
-39 GASIFVKSTKQGT
+39 GASVMEKGTTNGT
-52 ITDIEG
+52 ITGIDG
-58 HFSLEIPDNVK
+58 DFSLNMSPNGTLV
-69 TITVSFVGMTTREV
+69 VSFVGYKTQEV
-83 AITPGEMTIEL
+83 QVKGQKQLQVVLSEDAEM
-94 TAESQALDE
+94 LDE
-103 VVVVAYGTQKKSSI
+103 VVVIGYGTMKKSDL
-117 TGAITQVRNEELL
+117 TGAVSSIGN
-130 KRPVTSV
+130 KDIKDSPVSNLGQAIQGKISGV
-137 TSALEGSTPG
+137 QIVDAGKPG
-147 ITVTGNYGSPGSDP
+147 DNVSIK
-161 TVLIRGIGTVNG
+161 IRGLG
-173 STSPLYVIDG
+173 SINNCDPLVVIDG
-183 VPYGG
+183 VPTDLGL
-188 NISDLNMEDIETMS
+188 SSLNMADVERLDV
-202 ILKDAASAALYGNRA
+202 LKDASATAIYGSRGA
-217 SNGVILITTK
+217 NGVVMITTK
-227 KSKSERIQFN
+227 RGTEGKGKLAVSANYSF
-237 FKTNQGWY
+237 
-245 ERALPE
+245 
-251 YERTNPFQFMEV
+251 
-263 EYQNAANAFVHGGGD
+263 QNATNVPSL
-278 RTDKQAILNAVNSTL
+278 LNAAQYAELSNDMMVNSGRNPNPEWANPSELGAGTDWMDEL
-293 IPDRLYVNIFN
+293 LRTGVMQNYTVSYSGGNEKSHYYVSGGFLDQSGIVKSVNYRRFTFQSNSDAQVLKWLKFSNNITFS
-304 KPDDQLFTLDGKM
+304 
-317 AADASIIDGYAG
+317 AD
-329 DLDWFDQATRKGY
+329 TKK
-342 RSEYQFS
+342 S
-349 GSGATSK
+349 GS
-356 SDYYFSLSYLD
+356 Y
-367 ENGYMKDSGF
+367 
-377 DRLTGRMAVNI
+377 NI
-388 KPVKWLRAG
+388 
-397 MSINAS
+397 
-403 HQKFQNTSNGVGD
+403 GD
-416 GSSSYSNPFYFC
+416 
-428 RYMAPIYPVHSHY
+428 ALKALPIYPVK
-441 TETGT
+441 
-446 VYDNAGTPIQVNKGD
+446 N
-461 YVLDGAGNPQ
+461 
-471 WDGGSY
+471 
-477 IIYDQNGNP
+477 
-486 QEVIT
+486 
-491 RNQNRDRHVIWESEL
+491 
-506 NDSRTIRNTL
+506 
-516 NGIGY
+516 
-521 LDLVLPYGFTATLKA
+521 
-536 NVNTRNSDYY
+536 
-546 KYENA
+546 
-551 VIGDARGTVSEDG
+551 EDG
-564 SISGRNGALA
+564 SWSGPDGNSEWYGSTRNPIGPTELNKSQTDGYNFLANLTAELTFTKWLKFKSTFGYDAKFWFIDNFTPKYNWKPTPTEETSRYKSDNKSFTYLWDNYFLFDHTFAEKHRVGLMAGMSAQWNTNDYLNAQKNVFMFDNVHEMDNGEEMYAIGGNETEWALLSYMA
-574 KTLYTYKNWTLQ
+574 
-586 EQLRWNMTY
+586 R
-595 NDRHNIEVLLG
+595 V
-606 HENYSYRYDYTYTS
+606 NYSYEDRYLLTAT
-620 KTNEAFPNRYALSN
+620 
-634 FSEMASISGY
+634 I
-644 KTRYRTESYLARV
+644 
-657 QYGYDNRYNIEAS
+657 
-670 FRRDGSSRFGKKHR
+670 RRDGSSRFGKKHR

>member
-1 MKKHLLFL
+1 MQKYKMPISRLRMMVCLIGMLLPMCMF
-9 LACLF
+9 AQQITVQGVVKDQ
-14 LMTGTVMAKIVKGR
+14 TGETVI
-28 VIDSSDKEPIV
+28 
-39 GASIFVKSTKQGT
+39 GASVMEKGTTNGT
-52 ITDIEG
+52 ITGIDG
-58 HFSLEIPDNVK
+58 DFSLNMSPNGTLV
-69 TITVSFVGMTTREV
+69 VSFVGYKTQEV
-83 AITPGEMTIEL
+83 QVKGQKLLQVVLSEDAEM
-94 TAESQALDE
+94 LDE
-103 VVVVAYGTQKKSSI
+103 VVVIGYGTMKKSDL
-117 TGAITQVRNEELL
+117 TGAVSSIGN
-130 KRPVTSV
+130 KDIKDSPVSNLGQAIQGKISGV
-137 TSALEGSTPG
+137 QIVDAGKPG
-147 ITVTGNYGSPGSDP
+147 DNVSIK
-161 TVLIRGIGTVNG
+161 IRGLG
-173 STSPLYVIDG
+173 SINNCDPLVVIDG
-183 VPYGG
+183 VPTDLGL
-188 NISDLNMEDIETMS
+188 SSLNMADVERLDV
-202 ILKDAASAALYGNRA
+202 LKDASATAIYGSRGA
-217 SNGVILITTK
+217 NGVVMITTK
-227 KSKSERIQFN
+227 RGTEGKGKLAVSANYSF
-237 FKTNQGWY
+237 
-245 ERALPE
+245 
-251 YERTNPFQFMEV
+251 
-263 EYQNAANAFVHGGGD
+263 QNATNVPSL
-278 RTDKQAILNAVNSTL
+278 LNAAQYAELSNDMMVNSGRNPNPEWANPSELGAGTDWMDEL
-293 IPDRLYVNIFN
+293 LRTGVMQNYTVSYSGGNEKSHYYVSGGFLDQSGIVKSVNYRRFTFQSNSDAQVLKWLKFSNNITFS
-304 KPDDQLFTLDGKM
+304 
-317 AADASIIDGYAG
+317 AD
-329 DLDWFDQATRKGY
+329 TKK
-342 RSEYQFS
+342 S
-349 GSGATSK
+349 GS
-356 SDYYFSLSYLD
+356 Y
-367 ENGYMKDSGF
+367 
-377 DRLTGRMAVNI
+377 NI
-388 KPVKWLRAG
+388 
-397 MSINAS
+397 
-403 HQKFQNTSNGVGD
+403 GD
-416 GSSSYSNPFYFC
+416 
-428 RYMAPIYPVHSHY
+428 ALKALPIYPVK
-441 TETGT
+441 
-446 VYDNAGTPIQVNKGD
+446 N
-461 YVLDGAGNPQ
+461 
-471 WDGGSY
+471 
-477 IIYDQNGNP
+477 
-486 QEVIT
+486 
-491 RNQNRDRHVIWESEL
+491 
-506 NDSRTIRNTL
+506 
-516 NGIGY
+516 
-521 LDLVLPYGFTATLKA
+521 
-536 NVNTRNSDYY
+536 
-546 KYENA
+546 
-551 VIGDARGTVSEDG
+551 EDG
-564 SISGRNGALA
+564 SWSGPDGNSEWYGSTRNPIGPTELNKSQTDGYNFLANLTAELTFTKWLKFKSTFGYDAKFWFIDNFTPKYNWKPTPTEETSRYKSDNKSFTYLWDNYFLFDHTFAEKHRVGLMAGMSAQWNTNDYLNAQKNVFMFDNVHEMDNGEEMYAIGGNETEWALLSYMA
-574 KTLYTYKNWTLQ
+574 
-586 EQLRWNMTY
+586 R
-595 NDRHNIEVLLG
+595 V
-606 HENYSYRYDYTYTS
+606 NYSYEDRYLLTAT
-620 KTNEAFPNRYALSN
+620 
-634 FSEMASISGY
+634 I
-644 KTRYRTESYLARV
+644 
-657 QYGYDNRYNIEAS
+657 
-670 FRRDGSSRFGKKHR
+670 RRDGSSRFGKKHR

-1038 FPKQWLQKAQIEN
+1038 FPKQWLQKTQIEN

>member
-1 MKKHLLFL
+1 MQKYKMPISRLRMMVCLIGMLLPMCMF
-9 LACLF
+9 AQQITVQGVVKDQ
-14 LMTGTVMAKIVKGR
+14 TGETVI
-28 VIDSSDKEPIV
+28 
-39 GASIFVKSTKQGT
+39 GASVMEKGTTNGT
-52 ITDIEG
+52 ITGIDG
-58 HFSLEIPDNVK
+58 DFSLNMSPNGTLV
-69 TITVSFVGMTTREV
+69 VSFVGYKTQEV
-83 AITPGEMTIEL
+83 QVKGQKQLQVVLSEDAEM
-94 TAESQALDE
+94 LDE
-103 VVVVAYGTQKKSSI
+103 VVVIGYGTMKKSDL
-117 TGAITQVRNEELL
+117 TGAVSSIGN
-130 KRPVTSV
+130 KDIKDSPVSNLGQAIQGKISGV
-137 TSALEGSTPG
+137 QIVDAGKPG
-147 ITVTGNYGSPGSDP
+147 DNVSIK
-161 TVLIRGIGTVNG
+161 IRGLG
-173 STSPLYVIDG
+173 SINNCDPLVVIDG
-183 VPYGG
+183 VPTDLGL
-188 NISDLNMEDIETMS
+188 SSLNMADVERLDV
-202 ILKDAASAALYGNRA
+202 LKDASATAIYGSRGA
-217 SNGVILITTK
+217 NGVVMITTK
-227 KSKSERIQFN
+227 RGTEGKGKLAVSANYSF
-237 FKTNQGWY
+237 
-245 ERALPE
+245 
-251 YERTNPFQFMEV
+251 
-263 EYQNAANAFVHGGGD
+263 QNATNVPSL
-278 RTDKQAILNAVNSTL
+278 LNAAQYAELSNDMMVNSGRNPNPEWANPSELGAGTDWMDEL
-293 IPDRLYVNIFN
+293 LRTGVMQNYTVSYSGGNEKSHYYVSGGFLDQSGIVKSVNYRRFTFQSNSDAQVLKWLKFSNNITFS
-304 KPDDQLFTLDGKM
+304 
-317 AADASIIDGYAG
+317 AD
-329 DLDWFDQATRKGY
+329 TKK
-342 RSEYQFS
+342 S
-349 GSGATSK
+349 GS
-356 SDYYFSLSYLD
+356 Y
-367 ENGYMKDSGF
+367 
-377 DRLTGRMAVNI
+377 NI
-388 KPVKWLRAG
+388 
-397 MSINAS
+397 
-403 HQKFQNTSNGVGD
+403 GD
-416 GSSSYSNPFYFC
+416 
-428 RYMAPIYPVHSHY
+428 ALKALPIYPVK
-441 TETGT
+441 
-446 VYDNAGTPIQVNKGD
+446 N
-461 YVLDGAGNPQ
+461 
-471 WDGGSY
+471 
-477 IIYDQNGNP
+477 
-486 QEVIT
+486 
-491 RNQNRDRHVIWESEL
+491 
-506 NDSRTIRNTL
+506 
-516 NGIGY
+516 
-521 LDLVLPYGFTATLKA
+521 
-536 NVNTRNSDYY
+536 
-546 KYENA
+546 
-551 VIGDARGTVSEDG
+551 EDG
-564 SISGRNGALA
+564 SWSGPDGNSEWYGSTRNPIGPTELNKSQTDGYNFLANLTAELTFTKWLKFKSTFGYDAKFWFIDNFTPKYNWKPTPTEETSRYKSDNKSFTYLWDNYFLFDHTFAEKHRVGLMAGMSAQWNTNDYLNAQKNVFMFDNVHEMDNGEEMHAIGGNETEWALLSYMA
-574 KTLYTYKNWTLQ
+574 
-586 EQLRWNMTY
+586 R
-595 NDRHNIEVLLG
+595 V
-606 HENYSYRYDYTYTS
+606 NYSYEDRYLLTAT
-620 KTNEAFPNRYALSN
+620 
-634 FSEMASISGY
+634 I
-644 KTRYRTESYLARV
+644 
-657 QYGYDNRYNIEAS
+657 
-670 FRRDGSSRFGKKHR
+670 RRDGSSRFGKKHR

-740 YPFGISSGNQTAL
+740 YPFGISSGNRTAL

>member
-1 MKKHLLFL
+1 MQKYKMPISRLRMMVCLIGMLLPMCMF
-9 LACLF
+9 AQQITVQGVVKDQ
-14 LMTGTVMAKIVKGR
+14 TGETVI
-28 VIDSSDKEPIV
+28 
-39 GASIFVKSTKQGT
+39 GASVMEKGTTNGT
-52 ITDIEG
+52 ITGIDG
-58 HFSLEIPDNVK
+58 DFSLNMSPNGTLV
-69 TITVSFVGMTTREV
+69 VSFVGYKTQEV
-83 AITPGEMTIEL
+83 QVKGQKQLQVVLSEDAEMP
-94 TAESQALDE
+94 DE
-103 VVVVAYGTQKKSSI
+103 VVVIGYGTMKKSDL
-117 TGAITQVRNEELL
+117 TGAVSSIGN
-130 KRPVTSV
+130 KDIKDSPVSNLGQAIQGKISGV
-137 TSALEGSTPG
+137 QIVDAGKPG
-147 ITVTGNYGSPGSDP
+147 DNVSIK
-161 TVLIRGIGTVNG
+161 IRGLG
-173 STSPLYVIDG
+173 SINNCDPLVVIDG
-183 VPYGG
+183 VPTDLGL
-188 NISDLNMEDIETMS
+188 SSLNMADVERLDV
-202 ILKDAASAALYGNRA
+202 LKDASATAIYGSRGA
-217 SNGVILITTK
+217 NGVVMITTK
-227 KSKSERIQFN
+227 RGTEGKGKLAVSANYSF
-237 FKTNQGWY
+237 
-245 ERALPE
+245 
-251 YERTNPFQFMEV
+251 
-263 EYQNAANAFVHGGGD
+263 QNATNVPSL
-278 RTDKQAILNAVNSTL
+278 LNAAQYAELSNDMMVNSGRNPNPEWANPSELGAGTDWMDEL
-293 IPDRLYVNIFN
+293 LRTGVMQNYTVSYSGGNEKSHYYVSGGFLDQSGIVKSVNYRRFTFQSNSDAQVLKWLKFSNNITFS
-304 KPDDQLFTLDGKM
+304 
-317 AADASIIDGYAG
+317 AD
-329 DLDWFDQATRKGY
+329 TKK
-342 RSEYQFS
+342 S
-349 GSGATSK
+349 GS
-356 SDYYFSLSYLD
+356 Y
-367 ENGYMKDSGF
+367 
-377 DRLTGRMAVNI
+377 NI
-388 KPVKWLRAG
+388 
-397 MSINAS
+397 
-403 HQKFQNTSNGVGD
+403 GD
-416 GSSSYSNPFYFC
+416 
-428 RYMAPIYPVHSHY
+428 ALKALPIYPVK
-441 TETGT
+441 
-446 VYDNAGTPIQVNKGD
+446 N
-461 YVLDGAGNPQ
+461 
-471 WDGGSY
+471 
-477 IIYDQNGNP
+477 
-486 QEVIT
+486 
-491 RNQNRDRHVIWESEL
+491 
-506 NDSRTIRNTL
+506 
-516 NGIGY
+516 
-521 LDLVLPYGFTATLKA
+521 
-536 NVNTRNSDYY
+536 
-546 KYENA
+546 
-551 VIGDARGTVSEDG
+551 EDG
-564 SISGRNGALA
+564 SWSGPDGNSEWYGSTRNPIGPTELNKSQTDGYNFLANLTAELTFTKWLKFKSTFGYDAKFWFIDNFTPKYNWKPTPTEETSRYKSDNKSFTYLWDNYFLFDHTFAEKHRVGLMAGMSAQWNTNDYLNAQKNVFMFDNVHEMDNGEEMYAIGGNETEWALLSYMA
-574 KTLYTYKNWTLQ
+574 
-586 EQLRWNMTY
+586 R
-595 NDRHNIEVLLG
+595 V
-606 HENYSYRYDYTYTS
+606 NYSYEDRYLLTAT
-620 KTNEAFPNRYALSN
+620 
-634 FSEMASISGY
+634 I
-644 KTRYRTESYLARV
+644 
-657 QYGYDNRYNIEAS
+657 
-670 FRRDGSSRFGKKHR
+670 RRDGSSRFGKKHR

>member
-1 MKKHLLFL
+1 MQKYKMPISRLRMMVCLIGMLLPMCMF
-9 LACLF
+9 AQQITVQGVVKDQ
-14 LMTGTVMAKIVKGR
+14 TGETVI
-28 VIDSSDKEPIV
+28 
-39 GASIFVKSTKQGT
+39 GASVMEKGTTNGT
-52 ITDIEG
+52 ITGIDG
-58 HFSLEIPDNVK
+58 DFSLNMSSNGTLV
-69 TITVSFVGMTTREV
+69 VSFVGYKTQEV
-83 AITPGEMTIEL
+83 QVKGQKQLQVVLSEDAEM
-94 TAESQALDE
+94 LDE
-103 VVVVAYGTQKKSSI
+103 VVVIGYGTMKKSDL
-117 TGAITQVRNEELL
+117 TGAVSSIGN
-130 KRPVTSV
+130 KDIKDSPVSNLGQAIQGKISGV
-137 TSALEGSTPG
+137 QIVDAGKPG
-147 ITVTGNYGSPGSDP
+147 DNVSIK
-161 TVLIRGIGTVNG
+161 IRGLG
-173 STSPLYVIDG
+173 SINNCDPLVVIDG
-183 VPYGG
+183 VPTDLGL
-188 NISDLNMEDIETMS
+188 SSLNMADVERLDV
-202 ILKDAASAALYGNRA
+202 LKDASATAIYGSRGA
-217 SNGVILITTK
+217 NGVVMITTK
-227 KSKSERIQFN
+227 RGTEGKGKLAVSANYSF
-237 FKTNQGWY
+237 
-245 ERALPE
+245 
-251 YERTNPFQFMEV
+251 
-263 EYQNAANAFVHGGGD
+263 QNATNVPSL
-278 RTDKQAILNAVNSTL
+278 LNAAQYAELSNDMMVNSGRNPNLEWANPSELGAGTDWMDEL
-293 IPDRLYVNIFN
+293 LRTGVMQNYTVSYSGGNEKSHYYVSGGFLDQSGIVKSVNYRRFTFQSNSDAQVLKWLKFSNNITFS
-304 KPDDQLFTLDGKM
+304 
-317 AADASIIDGYAG
+317 AD
-329 DLDWFDQATRKGY
+329 TKK
-342 RSEYQFS
+342 S
-349 GSGATSK
+349 GS
-356 SDYYFSLSYLD
+356 Y
-367 ENGYMKDSGF
+367 
-377 DRLTGRMAVNI
+377 NI
-388 KPVKWLRAG
+388 
-397 MSINAS
+397 
-403 HQKFQNTSNGVGD
+403 GD
-416 GSSSYSNPFYFC
+416 
-428 RYMAPIYPVHSHY
+428 ALKALPIYPVK
-441 TETGT
+441 
-446 VYDNAGTPIQVNKGD
+446 N
-461 YVLDGAGNPQ
+461 
-471 WDGGSY
+471 
-477 IIYDQNGNP
+477 
-486 QEVIT
+486 
-491 RNQNRDRHVIWESEL
+491 
-506 NDSRTIRNTL
+506 
-516 NGIGY
+516 
-521 LDLVLPYGFTATLKA
+521 
-536 NVNTRNSDYY
+536 
-546 KYENA
+546 
-551 VIGDARGTVSEDG
+551 EDG
-564 SISGRNGALA
+564 SWSGPDGNSEWYGSTRNPIGPTELNKSQTDGYNFLANLTAELTFTKWLKFKSTFGYDAKFWFIDNFTPKYNWKPTPTEETSRYKSDNKSFTYLWDNYFLFDHTFAEKHRVGLMAGMSAQWNTNDYLNAQKNVFMFDNVHEMDNGEEMYAIGGNETEWALLSYMA
-574 KTLYTYKNWTLQ
+574 
-586 EQLRWNMTY
+586 R
-595 NDRHNIEVLLG
+595 V
-606 HENYSYRYDYTYTS
+606 NYSYEDRYLLTAT
-620 KTNEAFPNRYALSN
+620 
-634 FSEMASISGY
+634 I
-644 KTRYRTESYLARV
+644 
-657 QYGYDNRYNIEAS
+657 
-670 FRRDGSSRFGKKHR
+670 RRDGSSRFGKKHR

>member
-1 MKKHLLFL
+1 MQKYKMPISRLRMMVCLIGMLLPMCMF
-9 LACLF
+9 AQQITVQGVVKDQ
-14 LMTGTVMAKIVKGR
+14 TGETVI
-28 VIDSSDKEPIV
+28 
-39 GASIFVKSTKQGT
+39 GASVMEKGTTNGT
-52 ITDIEG
+52 ITGIDG
-58 HFSLEIPDNVK
+58 DFSLNMSPNGTLV
-69 TITVSFVGMTTREV
+69 VSFVGYKTQEV
-83 AITPGEMTIEL
+83 QVKGQKQLQVVLSEDAEM
-94 TAESQALDE
+94 LDE
-103 VVVVAYGTQKKSSI
+103 VVVIGYGTMKKSDL
-117 TGAITQVRNEELL
+117 TGAVSSIGN
-130 KRPVTSV
+130 KDIKDSPVSNLGQAIQGKISGV
-137 TSALEGSTPG
+137 QIVDAGKPG
-147 ITVTGNYGSPGSDP
+147 DNVSIK
-161 TVLIRGIGTVNG
+161 IRGLG
-173 STSPLYVIDG
+173 SINNCDPLVVIDG
-183 VPYGG
+183 VPTDLGL
-188 NISDLNMEDIETMS
+188 SSLNMADVERLDV
-202 ILKDAASAALYGNRA
+202 LKDASATAIYGSRGA
-217 SNGVILITTK
+217 NGVVMITTK
-227 KSKSERIQFN
+227 RGTEGKGKLAVSANYSF
-237 FKTNQGWY
+237 
-245 ERALPE
+245 
-251 YERTNPFQFMEV
+251 
-263 EYQNAANAFVHGGGD
+263 QNATNVPSL
-278 RTDKQAILNAVNSTL
+278 LNAAQYAELSNDMMVNSGRNPNPEWANPSELGAGTDWMDEL
-293 IPDRLYVNIFN
+293 LRTGVMQNYTVSYSGGNEKSHYYVSGGFLDQSGIVKSVNYRRFTFQSNSDAQVLKWLKFSNNITFS
-304 KPDDQLFTLDGKM
+304 
-317 AADASIIDGYAG
+317 AD
-329 DLDWFDQATRKGY
+329 TKK
-342 RSEYQFS
+342 S
-349 GSGATSK
+349 GS
-356 SDYYFSLSYLD
+356 Y
-367 ENGYMKDSGF
+367 
-377 DRLTGRMAVNI
+377 NI
-388 KPVKWLRAG
+388 
-397 MSINAS
+397 
-403 HQKFQNTSNGVGD
+403 GD
-416 GSSSYSNPFYFC
+416 
-428 RYMAPIYPVHSHY
+428 ALKALPIYPVK
-441 TETGT
+441 
-446 VYDNAGTPIQVNKGD
+446 N
-461 YVLDGAGNPQ
+461 
-471 WDGGSY
+471 
-477 IIYDQNGNP
+477 
-486 QEVIT
+486 
-491 RNQNRDRHVIWESEL
+491 
-506 NDSRTIRNTL
+506 
-516 NGIGY
+516 
-521 LDLVLPYGFTATLKA
+521 
-536 NVNTRNSDYY
+536 
-546 KYENA
+546 
-551 VIGDARGTVSEDG
+551 EDG
-564 SISGRNGALA
+564 SWSGPDGNSEWYGSTRNPIGPTELNKSQTDGYNFLANLTAELTFTKWLKFKSTFGYDAKFWFIDNFTPKYNWKPTPTEETSRYKSDNKSFTYLWDNYFLFDHTFNEKHRVGLMAGMSAQWNTNDYLNAQKNVFMFDNVHEMDNGEEMYAIGGNETEWALLSYMA
-574 KTLYTYKNWTLQ
+574 
-586 EQLRWNMTY
+586 R
-595 NDRHNIEVLLG
+595 V
-606 HENYSYRYDYTYTS
+606 NYSYEDRYLLTAT
-620 KTNEAFPNRYALSN
+620 
-634 FSEMASISGY
+634 I
-644 KTRYRTESYLARV
+644 
-657 QYGYDNRYNIEAS
+657 
-670 FRRDGSSRFGKKHR
+670 RRDGSSRFGKKHR

>member
-1 MKKHLLFL
+1 MQKYKMPISRLRMMVCLIGMLLPMCMF
-9 LACLF
+9 AQQITVQGVVKDQ
-14 LMTGTVMAKIVKGR
+14 TGETVI
-28 VIDSSDKEPIV
+28 
-39 GASIFVKSTKQGT
+39 GASVMEKGTTNGT
-52 ITDIEG
+52 ITGIDG
-58 HFSLEIPDNVK
+58 DFSLNMSPNGTLV
-69 TITVSFVGMTTREV
+69 VSFVGYKTQEV
-83 AITPGEMTIEL
+83 QVKGQKQLQVVLSEDAEM
-94 TAESQALDE
+94 LDE
-103 VVVVAYGTQKKSSI
+103 VVVIGYGTMKKSDL
-117 TGAITQVRNEELL
+117 TGAVSSIGN
-130 KRPVTSV
+130 KDIKDSPVSNLGQAIQGKISGV
-137 TSALEGSTPG
+137 QIVDAGKPG
-147 ITVTGNYGSPGSDP
+147 DNVSIK
-161 TVLIRGIGTVNG
+161 IRGLG
-173 STSPLYVIDG
+173 SINNCDPLVVIDG
-183 VPYGG
+183 VPTDLGL
-188 NISDLNMEDIETMS
+188 SSLNMADVERLDV
-202 ILKDAASAALYGNRA
+202 LKDASATAIYGSRGA
-217 SNGVILITTK
+217 NGVVMITTK
-227 KSKSERIQFN
+227 RGTEGKGKLAVSANYSF
-237 FKTNQGWY
+237 
-245 ERALPE
+245 
-251 YERTNPFQFMEV
+251 
-263 EYQNAANAFVHGGGD
+263 QNATNVPSL
-278 RTDKQAILNAVNSTL
+278 LNAAQYAELSNDMMVNSGRNPNPEWANPSELGAGTDWMDEL
-293 IPDRLYVNIFN
+293 LRTGVMQNYTVSYSGGNEKSHYYVSGGFLDQSGIVKSVNYRRFTFQSNSDAQVLKWLKFSNNITFS
-304 KPDDQLFTLDGKM
+304 
-317 AADASIIDGYAG
+317 AD
-329 DLDWFDQATRKGY
+329 TKK
-342 RSEYQFS
+342 S
-349 GSGATSK
+349 GS
-356 SDYYFSLSYLD
+356 Y
-367 ENGYMKDSGF
+367 
-377 DRLTGRMAVNI
+377 NI
-388 KPVKWLRAG
+388 
-397 MSINAS
+397 
-403 HQKFQNTSNGVGD
+403 GD
-416 GSSSYSNPFYFC
+416 
-428 RYMAPIYPVHSHY
+428 ALKALPIYPVK
-441 TETGT
+441 
-446 VYDNAGTPIQVNKGD
+446 N
-461 YVLDGAGNPQ
+461 
-471 WDGGSY
+471 
-477 IIYDQNGNP
+477 
-486 QEVIT
+486 
-491 RNQNRDRHVIWESEL
+491 
-506 NDSRTIRNTL
+506 
-516 NGIGY
+516 
-521 LDLVLPYGFTATLKA
+521 
-536 NVNTRNSDYY
+536 
-546 KYENA
+546 
-551 VIGDARGTVSEDG
+551 EDG
-564 SISGRNGALA
+564 SWSGPDGNSEWYGSTRNPIGPTELNKSQTDGYNFLANLTAELTFTKWLKFKSTFGYDAKFWFIDNFTPKYNWKPTPTEETSRYKSDNKSFTYLWDNYFLFDHTFAEKHRVGLMAGMSAQWNTNDYLNAQKNVFMFDNVHEMDNGEEMYAIGGNETEWALLSYMA
-574 KTLYTYKNWTLQ
+574 
-586 EQLRWNMTY
+586 R
-595 NDRHNIEVLLG
+595 V
-606 HENYSYRYDYTYTS
+606 NYSYEDRYLLTAT
-620 KTNEAFPNRYALSN
+620 
-634 FSEMASISGY
+634 I
-644 KTRYRTESYLARV
+644 
-657 QYGYDNRYNIEAS
+657 
-670 FRRDGSSRFGKKHR
+670 RRDGSSRFGKKHR

-790 YLKET
+790 YPKET

>member
-1 MKKHLLFL
+1 MQKYKMPISRLRMMVCLIGMLLPMCMF
-9 LACLF
+9 AQQITVQGVVKDQ
-14 LMTGTVMAKIVKGR
+14 TGETVI
-28 VIDSSDKEPIV
+28 
-39 GASIFVKSTKQGT
+39 GASVMEKGTTNGT
-52 ITDIEG
+52 ITGIDG
-58 HFSLEIPDNVK
+58 DFSLNMSPNGTLV
-69 TITVSFVGMTTREV
+69 VSFVGYKTQEV
-83 AITPGEMTIEL
+83 QVKGQKQLQVVLSEDAEM
-94 TAESQALDE
+94 LDE
-103 VVVVAYGTQKKSSI
+103 VVVIGYGTMKKSDL
-117 TGAITQVRNEELL
+117 TGAVSSIGN
-130 KRPVTSV
+130 KDIKDSPVSNLGQAIQGKISGV
-137 TSALEGSTPG
+137 QIVDAGKPG
-147 ITVTGNYGSPGSDP
+147 DNVSIK
-161 TVLIRGIGTVNG
+161 IRGLG
-173 STSPLYVIDG
+173 SINNCDPLVVIDG
-183 VPYGG
+183 VPTDLGL
-188 NISDLNMEDIETMS
+188 SSLNMADVERLDV
-202 ILKDAASAALYGNRA
+202 LKDASATAIYGSRGA
-217 SNGVILITTK
+217 NGVVMITTK
-227 KSKSERIQFN
+227 RGTEGKGKLAVSANYSF
-237 FKTNQGWY
+237 
-245 ERALPE
+245 
-251 YERTNPFQFMEV
+251 
-263 EYQNAANAFVHGGGD
+263 QNATNVPSL
-278 RTDKQAILNAVNSTL
+278 LNAAQYAELSNDMMVNSGRNPNPEWANPSELGAGTDWMDEL
-293 IPDRLYVNIFN
+293 LRTGVMQNYTVSYSGGNEKSHYYVSGGFLDQSGIVKSVNYRRFTFQSNSDAQVLKWLKFSNNITFS
-304 KPDDQLFTLDGKM
+304 
-317 AADASIIDGYAG
+317 AD
-329 DLDWFDQATRKGY
+329 TKK
-342 RSEYQFS
+342 S
-349 GSGATSK
+349 GS
-356 SDYYFSLSYLD
+356 Y
-367 ENGYMKDSGF
+367 
-377 DRLTGRMAVNI
+377 NI
-388 KPVKWLRAG
+388 
-397 MSINAS
+397 
-403 HQKFQNTSNGVGD
+403 GD
-416 GSSSYSNPFYFC
+416 
-428 RYMAPIYPVHSHY
+428 ALKALPIYPVK
-441 TETGT
+441 
-446 VYDNAGTPIQVNKGD
+446 N
-461 YVLDGAGNPQ
+461 
-471 WDGGSY
+471 
-477 IIYDQNGNP
+477 
-486 QEVIT
+486 
-491 RNQNRDRHVIWESEL
+491 
-506 NDSRTIRNTL
+506 
-516 NGIGY
+516 
-521 LDLVLPYGFTATLKA
+521 
-536 NVNTRNSDYY
+536 
-546 KYENA
+546 
-551 VIGDARGTVSEDG
+551 EDG
-564 SISGRNGALA
+564 SWSGPDGNSEWYGSTRNPIGPTELNKSQTDGYNFLANLTAELTFTKWLKFKSTFGYDAKFWFIDNFTPKYNWKPTPTEETSRYKSDNKSFTYLWDNYFLFDHTFAEKHRVGLMAGMSAQWNTNDYLNAQKNVFMFDNVHEMDNGEEMYAIGGNETEWALLSYMA
-574 KTLYTYKNWTLQ
+574 
-586 EQLRWNMTY
+586 R
-595 NDRHNIEVLLG
+595 V
-606 HENYSYRYDYTYTS
+606 NYSYEDRYLLTAT
-620 KTNEAFPNRYALSN
+620 
-634 FSEMASISGY
+634 I
-644 KTRYRTESYLARV
+644 
-657 QYGYDNRYNIEAS
+657 
-670 FRRDGSSRFGKKHR
+670 RRDGSSRFGKKHR

-973 NIDNTGMAAAYNQ
+973 NIDNTGMAPAYNQ

>member
-1 MKKHLLFL
+1 MQKYKMPISRLRMMVCLIGMLLPMCIFAQQITVQGVL
-9 LACLF
+9 KDQ
-14 LMTGTVMAKIVKGR
+14 TGETVI
-28 VIDSSDKEPIV
+28 
-39 GASIFVKSTKQGT
+39 GASVMEKGTTNGT
-52 ITDIEG
+52 ITGIDG
-58 HFSLEIPDNVK
+58 DFSLNMSSNGTLV
-69 TITVSFVGMTTREV
+69 VSFVGYKTQEV
-83 AITPGEMTIEL
+83 QVKGQKQLQVVLSEDAEM
-94 TAESQALDE
+94 LDE
-103 VVVVAYGTQKKSSI
+103 VVVIGYGTMKKSDL
-117 TGAITQVRNEELL
+117 TGAVSSIGN
-130 KRPVTSV
+130 KDIKDSPVSNLGQAIQGKISGV
-137 TSALEGSTPG
+137 QIVDAGKPG
-147 ITVTGNYGSPGSDP
+147 DNVSIK
-161 TVLIRGIGTVNG
+161 IRGLG
-173 STSPLYVIDG
+173 SINNCDPLVVIDG
-183 VPYGG
+183 VPTDLGL
-188 NISDLNMEDIETMS
+188 SSLNMADVERLDV
-202 ILKDAASAALYGNRA
+202 LKDASATAIYGSRGA
-217 SNGVILITTK
+217 NGVVMITTK
-227 KSKSERIQFN
+227 RGTEGKGKLAVSANYSF
-237 FKTNQGWY
+237 
-245 ERALPE
+245 
-251 YERTNPFQFMEV
+251 
-263 EYQNAANAFVHGGGD
+263 QNATNVPSL
-278 RTDKQAILNAVNSTL
+278 LNAAQYAELSNDMMVNSGRNPNPEWANPSELGAGTDWMDEL
-293 IPDRLYVNIFN
+293 LRTGVMQNYTVSYSGGNEKSHYYVSGGFLDQSGIVKSVNYRRFTFQSNSDAQVLKWLKFSNNITFS
-304 KPDDQLFTLDGKM
+304 
-317 AADASIIDGYAG
+317 AD
-329 DLDWFDQATRKGY
+329 TKK
-342 RSEYQFS
+342 S
-349 GSGATSK
+349 GS
-356 SDYYFSLSYLD
+356 Y
-367 ENGYMKDSGF
+367 
-377 DRLTGRMAVNI
+377 NI
-388 KPVKWLRAG
+388 
-397 MSINAS
+397 
-403 HQKFQNTSNGVGD
+403 GD
-416 GSSSYSNPFYFC
+416 
-428 RYMAPIYPVHSHY
+428 ALKALPIYPVK
-441 TETGT
+441 
-446 VYDNAGTPIQVNKGD
+446 N
-461 YVLDGAGNPQ
+461 
-471 WDGGSY
+471 
-477 IIYDQNGNP
+477 
-486 QEVIT
+486 
-491 RNQNRDRHVIWESEL
+491 
-506 NDSRTIRNTL
+506 
-516 NGIGY
+516 
-521 LDLVLPYGFTATLKA
+521 
-536 NVNTRNSDYY
+536 
-546 KYENA
+546 
-551 VIGDARGTVSEDG
+551 EDG
-564 SISGRNGALA
+564 SWSGPDGNSEWYGSTRNPIGPTELNKSQTDGYNFLANLTAELTFTKWLKFKSTFGYDAKFWFIDNFTPKYNWKPTPTEETSRYKSDNKSFTYLWDNYFLFDHTFAEKHRVGLMAGMSAQWNTNDYLNAQKNVFMFDNVHEMDNGEEMYAIGGNETEWALLSYMA
-574 KTLYTYKNWTLQ
+574 
-586 EQLRWNMTY
+586 R
-595 NDRHNIEVLLG
+595 V
-606 HENYSYRYDYTYTS
+606 NYSYEDRYLLTAT
-620 KTNEAFPNRYALSN
+620 
-634 FSEMASISGY
+634 I
-644 KTRYRTESYLARV
+644 
-657 QYGYDNRYNIEAS
+657 
-670 FRRDGSSRFGKKHR
+670 RRDGSSRFGKKHR

>member
-1 MKKHLLFL
+1 MQKYKMPISRLRMMVCLIGMLLPMCMF
-9 LACLF
+9 AQQITVQGVVKDQ
-14 LMTGTVMAKIVKGR
+14 TGETVI
-28 VIDSSDKEPIV
+28 
-39 GASIFVKSTKQGT
+39 GASVMEKGTTNGT
-52 ITDIEG
+52 ITGIDG
-58 HFSLEIPDNVK
+58 DFSLNMSPNGTLV
-69 TITVSFVGMTTREV
+69 VSFVGYKTQEV
-83 AITPGEMTIEL
+83 QVKGQKQLQVVLSEDAEM
-94 TAESQALDE
+94 LDE
-103 VVVVAYGTQKKSSI
+103 VVVIGYGTMKKSDL
-117 TGAITQVRNEELL
+117 TGAVSSIGN
-130 KRPVTSV
+130 KDIKDSPVSNLGQAIQGKISGV
-137 TSALEGSTPG
+137 QIVDAGKPG
-147 ITVTGNYGSPGSDP
+147 DNVSIK
-161 TVLIRGIGTVNG
+161 IRGLG
-173 STSPLYVIDG
+173 SINNCDPLVVIDG
-183 VPYGG
+183 VPTDLGL
-188 NISDLNMEDIETMS
+188 SSLNMADVERLDV
-202 ILKDAASAALYGNRA
+202 LKDASATAIYGSRGA
-217 SNGVILITTK
+217 NGVVMITTK
-227 KSKSERIQFN
+227 RGTEGKGKLAVSANYSF
-237 FKTNQGWY
+237 
-245 ERALPE
+245 
-251 YERTNPFQFMEV
+251 
-263 EYQNAANAFVHGGGD
+263 QNATNVPSL
-278 RTDKQAILNAVNSTL
+278 LNAAQYAELSNDMMVNSGRNPNPEWANPSELGAGTDWMDEL
-293 IPDRLYVNIFN
+293 LRTGVMQNYTVSYSGGNEKSHYYVSGGFLDQSGIVKSVNYRRFTFQSNSDAQVLKWLKFSNNITFS
-304 KPDDQLFTLDGKM
+304 
-317 AADASIIDGYAG
+317 AD
-329 DLDWFDQATRKGY
+329 TKK
-342 RSEYQFS
+342 S
-349 GSGATSK
+349 GS
-356 SDYYFSLSYLD
+356 Y
-367 ENGYMKDSGF
+367 
-377 DRLTGRMAVNI
+377 NI
-388 KPVKWLRAG
+388 
-397 MSINAS
+397 
-403 HQKFQNTSNGVGD
+403 GD
-416 GSSSYSNPFYFC
+416 
-428 RYMAPIYPVHSHY
+428 ALKALPIYPVK
-441 TETGT
+441 
-446 VYDNAGTPIQVNKGD
+446 N
-461 YVLDGAGNPQ
+461 
-471 WDGGSY
+471 
-477 IIYDQNGNP
+477 
-486 QEVIT
+486 
-491 RNQNRDRHVIWESEL
+491 
-506 NDSRTIRNTL
+506 
-516 NGIGY
+516 
-521 LDLVLPYGFTATLKA
+521 
-536 NVNTRNSDYY
+536 
-546 KYENA
+546 
-551 VIGDARGTVSEDG
+551 EDG
-564 SISGRNGALA
+564 SWSGPDGNSEWYGSTRNPIGPTELDKSQTDGYNFLANLTAELTFTKWLKFKSTFGYDAKFWFIDNFTPKYNWKPTPTEETSRYKSDNKSFTYLWDNYFLFDHTFAEKHRVGLMAGMSAQWNTNDYLNAQKNVFMFDNVHEMDNGEEMYAIGGNETEWALLSYMA
-574 KTLYTYKNWTLQ
+574 
-586 EQLRWNMTY
+586 R
-595 NDRHNIEVLLG
+595 V
-606 HENYSYRYDYTYTS
+606 NYSYEDRYLLTAT
-620 KTNEAFPNRYALSN
+620 
-634 FSEMASISGY
+634 I
-644 KTRYRTESYLARV
+644 
-657 QYGYDNRYNIEAS
+657 
-670 FRRDGSSRFGKKHR
+670 RRDGSSRFGKKHR

>member
-1 MKKHLLFL
+1 MQKYKMPIGRLRMMVCLIGMLLPMCMF
-9 LACLF
+9 AQQITVQGVVKDQ
-14 LMTGTVMAKIVKGR
+14 TGETVI
-28 VIDSSDKEPIV
+28 
-39 GASIFVKSTKQGT
+39 GASVMEKGTTNGT
-52 ITDIEG
+52 ITGIDG
-58 HFSLEIPDNVK
+58 DFSLNMSPNGTLV
-69 TITVSFVGMTTREV
+69 VSFVGYKTQEV
-83 AITPGEMTIEL
+83 QVKGQKQLQVVLSEDTEM
-94 TAESQALDE
+94 LDE
-103 VVVVAYGTQKKSSI
+103 VVVIGYGTMKKSDL
-117 TGAITQVRNEELL
+117 TGAVSSIGN
-130 KRPVTSV
+130 KDIKDSPVSNLGQAIQGKISGV
-137 TSALEGSTPG
+137 QIVDAGKPG
-147 ITVTGNYGSPGSDP
+147 DNVSIK
-161 TVLIRGIGTVNG
+161 IRGLG
-173 STSPLYVIDG
+173 SINNCDPLVVIDG
-183 VPYGG
+183 VPTDLGL
-188 NISDLNMEDIETMS
+188 SSLNMADVERLDV
-202 ILKDAASAALYGNRA
+202 LKDASATAIYGSRGA
-217 SNGVILITTK
+217 NGVVMITTK
-227 KSKSERIQFN
+227 RGTEGKGKLAVSANYSF
-237 FKTNQGWY
+237 
-245 ERALPE
+245 
-251 YERTNPFQFMEV
+251 
-263 EYQNAANAFVHGGGD
+263 QNATNVPSL
-278 RTDKQAILNAVNSTL
+278 LNAAQYAELSNDMMVNSGRNPNPEWANPSELGAGTDWMDEL
-293 IPDRLYVNIFN
+293 LRTGVMQNYTVSYSGGNEKSHYYVSGGFLDQSGIVKSVNYRRFTFQSNSDAQVLKWLKFSNNITFS
-304 KPDDQLFTLDGKM
+304 
-317 AADASIIDGYAG
+317 AD
-329 DLDWFDQATRKGY
+329 TKK
-342 RSEYQFS
+342 S
-349 GSGATSK
+349 GS
-356 SDYYFSLSYLD
+356 Y
-367 ENGYMKDSGF
+367 
-377 DRLTGRMAVNI
+377 NI
-388 KPVKWLRAG
+388 
-397 MSINAS
+397 
-403 HQKFQNTSNGVGD
+403 GD
-416 GSSSYSNPFYFC
+416 
-428 RYMAPIYPVHSHY
+428 ALKALPIYPVK
-441 TETGT
+441 
-446 VYDNAGTPIQVNKGD
+446 N
-461 YVLDGAGNPQ
+461 
-471 WDGGSY
+471 
-477 IIYDQNGNP
+477 
-486 QEVIT
+486 
-491 RNQNRDRHVIWESEL
+491 
-506 NDSRTIRNTL
+506 
-516 NGIGY
+516 
-521 LDLVLPYGFTATLKA
+521 
-536 NVNTRNSDYY
+536 
-546 KYENA
+546 
-551 VIGDARGTVSEDG
+551 EDG
-564 SISGRNGALA
+564 SWSGPDGNSEWYGSTRNPIGPTELNKSQTDGYNFLANLTAELTFTKWLKFKSTFGYDAKFWFIDNFTPKYNWKPTPTEETSRYKSDNKSFTYLWDNYFLFDHTFAEKHRVGLMAGMSAQWNTNDYLNAQKNVFMFDNVHEMDNGEEMYAIGGNETEWALLSYMA
-574 KTLYTYKNWTLQ
+574 
-586 EQLRWNMTY
+586 R
-595 NDRHNIEVLLG
+595 V
-606 HENYSYRYDYTYTS
+606 NYSYEDRYLLTAT
-620 KTNEAFPNRYALSN
+620 
-634 FSEMASISGY
+634 I
-644 KTRYRTESYLARV
+644 
-657 QYGYDNRYNIEAS
+657 
-670 FRRDGSSRFGKKHR
+670 RRDGSSRFGKKHR

-706 DYINDLKVRAGYGV
+706 DCINDLKVRAGYGV

-986 TTDVLKRWQGE
+986 TIDVLERWQGE

-1038 FPKQWLQKAQIEN
+1038 FPKQWLQKARIEN

-1089 FSLGLNFNF
+1089 FSVGLNFNF

>member
-1 MKKHLLFL
+1 MQKYKMPISRLRMMVCLIGMLLPMCMF
-9 LACLF
+9 AQQITVQGVVKDQ
-14 LMTGTVMAKIVKGR
+14 TGETVI
-28 VIDSSDKEPIV
+28 
-39 GASIFVKSTKQGT
+39 GASVMEKGTTNGT
-52 ITDIEG
+52 ITGIDG
-58 HFSLEIPDNVK
+58 DFSLNMSPNGTLV
-69 TITVSFVGMTTREV
+69 VSFVGYKTQEV
-83 AITPGEMTIEL
+83 QVKGQKQLQVVLSEDAEM
-94 TAESQALDE
+94 LDE
-103 VVVVAYGTQKKSSI
+103 VVVIGYGTMKKSDL
-117 TGAITQVRNEELL
+117 TGAVSSIGN
-130 KRPVTSV
+130 KDIKDSPVSNLGQAIQGKISGV
-137 TSALEGSTPG
+137 QIVDAGKPG
-147 ITVTGNYGSPGSDP
+147 DNVSIK
-161 TVLIRGIGTVNG
+161 IRGLG
-173 STSPLYVIDG
+173 SINNCDPLVVIDG
-183 VPYGG
+183 VPTDLGL
-188 NISDLNMEDIETMS
+188 SSLNMADVERLDV
-202 ILKDAASAALYGNRA
+202 LKDASATAIYGSRGA
-217 SNGVILITTK
+217 NGVVMITTK
-227 KSKSERIQFN
+227 RGTEGKGKLAVSANYSF
-237 FKTNQGWY
+237 
-245 ERALPE
+245 
-251 YERTNPFQFMEV
+251 
-263 EYQNAANAFVHGGGD
+263 QNATNVPSL
-278 RTDKQAILNAVNSTL
+278 LNAAQYAELSNDMMVNSGRNPNPEWANPSELGAGTDWMDEL
-293 IPDRLYVNIFN
+293 LRTGVMQNYTVSYSGGNEKSHYYVSGGFLDQSGIVKSVNYRRFTFQSNSDAQVLKWLKFSNNITFS
-304 KPDDQLFTLDGKM
+304 
-317 AADASIIDGYAG
+317 AD
-329 DLDWFDQATRKGY
+329 TKK
-342 RSEYQFS
+342 S
-349 GSGATSK
+349 GS
-356 SDYYFSLSYLD
+356 Y
-367 ENGYMKDSGF
+367 
-377 DRLTGRMAVNI
+377 NI
-388 KPVKWLRAG
+388 
-397 MSINAS
+397 
-403 HQKFQNTSNGVGD
+403 GD
-416 GSSSYSNPFYFC
+416 
-428 RYMAPIYPVHSHY
+428 ALKALPIYPVK
-441 TETGT
+441 
-446 VYDNAGTPIQVNKGD
+446 N
-461 YVLDGAGNPQ
+461 
-471 WDGGSY
+471 
-477 IIYDQNGNP
+477 
-486 QEVIT
+486 
-491 RNQNRDRHVIWESEL
+491 
-506 NDSRTIRNTL
+506 
-516 NGIGY
+516 
-521 LDLVLPYGFTATLKA
+521 
-536 NVNTRNSDYY
+536 
-546 KYENA
+546 
-551 VIGDARGTVSEDG
+551 EDG
-564 SISGRNGALA
+564 SWSGPDGNSEWYGSTRNPIGPTELNKSQTDGYNFLANLTAELTFTKWLKFKSTFGYDAKFWFIDNFTPKYNWKPTPTEETSRYKSDNKSFTYLWDNYFLFDHTFAEKHRVGLMAGMSAQWNTNDYLNAQKNVFMFDNVHEMDNGEEMYAIGGNETEWALLSYMA
-574 KTLYTYKNWTLQ
+574 
-586 EQLRWNMTY
+586 R
-595 NDRHNIEVLLG
+595 V
-606 HENYSYRYDYTYTS
+606 NYSYEDRYLLTAT
-620 KTNEAFPNRYALSN
+620 
-634 FSEMASISGY
+634 I
-644 KTRYRTESYLARV
+644 
-657 QYGYDNRYNIEAS
+657 
-670 FRRDGSSRFGKKHR
+670 RRDGSSRFGKKHR

-808 GFEDTTTTY
+808 GFEDTATTY

-824 NQGIEMSLH
+824 DQGIEMSLH

>member
-1 MKKHLLFL
+1 MQKYKMPISRLRMMVCLIGMLLPMCMF
-9 LACLF
+9 AQQITVQGVVKDQ
-14 LMTGTVMAKIVKGR
+14 TGETVI
-28 VIDSSDKEPIV
+28 
-39 GASIFVKSTKQGT
+39 GASVMEKGTTNGT
-52 ITDIEG
+52 ITGIDG
-58 HFSLEIPDNVK
+58 DFSLNMSPNGTLV
-69 TITVSFVGMTTREV
+69 VSFVGYKTQEV
-83 AITPGEMTIEL
+83 QVKGQKQLQVVLSEDAEM
-94 TAESQALDE
+94 LDE
-103 VVVVAYGTQKKSSI
+103 VVVIGYGTMKKSDL
-117 TGAITQVRNEELL
+117 TGAVSSIGN
-130 KRPVTSV
+130 KDIKDSPVSNLGQAIQGKISGV
-137 TSALEGSTPG
+137 QIVDAGKPG
-147 ITVTGNYGSPGSDP
+147 DNVSIK
-161 TVLIRGIGTVNG
+161 IRGLG
-173 STSPLYVIDG
+173 SINNCDPLVVIDG
-183 VPYGG
+183 VPTDLGL
-188 NISDLNMEDIETMS
+188 SSLNMADVERLDV
-202 ILKDAASAALYGNRA
+202 LKDASATAIYGSRGA
-217 SNGVILITTK
+217 NGVVMITTK
-227 KSKSERIQFN
+227 RGTEGKGKLAVSANYSF
-237 FKTNQGWY
+237 
-245 ERALPE
+245 
-251 YERTNPFQFMEV
+251 
-263 EYQNAANAFVHGGGD
+263 QNATNVPSL
-278 RTDKQAILNAVNSTL
+278 LNAAQYAELSNDMMVNSGRNPNPEWANPSELGAGTDWMDEL
-293 IPDRLYVNIFN
+293 LRTGVMQNYTVSYSGGNEKSHYYVSGGFLDQSGIVKSVNYRRFTFQSNSDAQVLKWLKFSNNITFS
-304 KPDDQLFTLDGKM
+304 
-317 AADASIIDGYAG
+317 AD
-329 DLDWFDQATRKGY
+329 TKK
-342 RSEYQFS
+342 S
-349 GSGATSK
+349 GS
-356 SDYYFSLSYLD
+356 Y
-367 ENGYMKDSGF
+367 
-377 DRLTGRMAVNI
+377 NI
-388 KPVKWLRAG
+388 
-397 MSINAS
+397 
-403 HQKFQNTSNGVGD
+403 GD
-416 GSSSYSNPFYFC
+416 
-428 RYMAPIYPVHSHY
+428 ALKALPIYPVK
-441 TETGT
+441 
-446 VYDNAGTPIQVNKGD
+446 N
-461 YVLDGAGNPQ
+461 
-471 WDGGSY
+471 
-477 IIYDQNGNP
+477 
-486 QEVIT
+486 
-491 RNQNRDRHVIWESEL
+491 
-506 NDSRTIRNTL
+506 
-516 NGIGY
+516 
-521 LDLVLPYGFTATLKA
+521 
-536 NVNTRNSDYY
+536 
-546 KYENA
+546 
-551 VIGDARGTVSEDG
+551 EDG
-564 SISGRNGALA
+564 SWSGPDGNSEWYGSTRNPIGPTELNKSQTDGYNFLANLTAELTFTKWLKFKSTFGYDAKFWFIDNFTPKYNWKPTPTEETSRYKSDNKSFTYLWDNYFLFDHTFAEKHRVGLMAGMSAQWNTNDYLNAQKNVFMFDNVHEMDNGEEMYAIGGNETEWALLSYMA
-574 KTLYTYKNWTLQ
+574 
-586 EQLRWNMTY
+586 R
-595 NDRHNIEVLLG
+595 V
-606 HENYSYRYDYTYTS
+606 NYSYEDRYLLTAT
-620 KTNEAFPNRYALSN
+620 
-634 FSEMASISGY
+634 I
-644 KTRYRTESYLARV
+644 
-657 QYGYDNRYNIEAS
+657 
-670 FRRDGSSRFGKKHR
+670 RRDGSSRFGKKHR

-696 ASQEKWFPKN
+696 ASQEKWFPKH

-886 FYGYVTDGIF
+886 FYGYITDGIF